1 MSKLSCVLGGSQP
14 FSSTSTNLLG
24 TRSGSYKTCLAAGK
38 TSGQVFPRA
47 RAGVQ
52 LWSLSPVPQA
62 GKALPCL
69 SHAVLQSGADY
80 GFLVSQNTKLL
91 SALEDLRHRCS
102 SLAEENS
109 LLRRS
114 CFPQTEEKVKHL
126 KRKNAEL
133 AVIAKRLEE
142 RARKLQEAN
151 LKVVTA
157 PVPLKGSSLEL
168 CKKAFACQRAK
179 DLTEQASA
187 LLAKDKQIEALQQE
201 CRELQAKLTAGKELS
216 RGMSNVSSSSIFVKT
231 GFHNQILYIC
241 MDMQDDPR
249 CLNVIEFDRLLRESQ
264 REVLRLQRQIALK
277 NFKECLRSSKTS
289 SGDTLPGAAAHMG
302 APVPTLNT
310 CVKGSPLPKE
320 AGLGDPALGG
330 EAHRKETEYVS
341 DVVCTRCGSHPPQ
354 TGAVLVSKM
363 SSSSARSHR
372 ARGTLL
378 AAHCSTGMLSHG
390 RGSVP
395 IIFPGTGLL
404 CCTFQPMKPGNP
416 HLLKTRIFG
425 VYVSSDTGSQGAGP
439 VSRRAALRSG
449 ARPGVFPAPAARPG
463 PARPPLGGRS
473 GTARQIRA
481 ASGRR
486 LPAGGPRSRQVEPG
500 VQLLGP
506 ASEGHENFPPKNA
519 VTDQESSQQI
529 QQLEFEL
536 KKKRKKC
543 ENLEHEVR
551 KKHKRCKELE
561 IQLQEV
567 QSENA
572 RLAEENLQLNEKA
585 GWAGQVKSENADL
598 KLQVVLV
605 TKERDSVIQ
614 TNQGLQTKLENL
626 EQVLKHMRNV
636 AERRQQLEVEHKEA
650 LLVLQ
655 EKQEEVRRLQQAQA
669 EAKREHE
676 GAVQLLEA
684 RIKDLEDQC
693 RSQTEQF
700 SLLSEELKQFRLQTG
715 KIDLLTSTLVT
726 SELPL
731 ALCSSTP
738 QPCWEKESTVPGL
751 LTHQSTKK
759 VQNGETESELSQR
772 VPDAT
777 VGSPAAATS
786 SQKQAK
792 KVESQSN
799 SSKSESMQNSPKS
812 CPTPEVDTAS
822 EVEELDVDSISL
834 MPEPGSQGPAKI
846 QVFLA
851 RYSYNPF
858 DGPNENPEAEL
869 PLTAGEYIYIYG
881 DMDEDGF
888 FEGELM
894 DGRRGLVPSNF
905 VERVSDDDLM
915 TFLPS
920 ELNDLTH
927 SSYQEKSFVSASTSS
942 GDKSDFSIEESSI
955 SPLASRAEGDQEEPV
970 SHTAVPYPRKL
981 TLIKQLARSI
991 VVGWEPPLLP
1001 AGCPDIQSYNIYVDE
1016 ELRQNVK
1023 SGFQTKAVI
1032 EKLDLKT
1039 KAYRVSVQTVTEQ
1052 GRSDKLR
1059 CTFFV
1064 GQDFCV
1070 APSMPKVRSV
1080 TATSAEVMW
1089 LPCNSNYNHAVYL
1102 NGEECDIT
1110 KPGVY
1115 WYTFRNLQPSTQY
1128 VAKLEARPLKTPWEE
1143 VPEGQEQNSAVIYFT
1158 TPLAGTPDAPL
1169 DVQVEAGPSPGILVI
1184 SWLPV
1189 TIDAEGSS
1197 NGVRVTGYAVY
1208 ADGQKAIEV
1217 TSPTAGSVLVDLSQ
1231 LQMFQVCREVSVR
1244 TMSLYGESVDSVPAQ
1259 ISSVL
1264 LRASHL
1270 SSPLDSAVS
1279 TTFTSRLPHG
1289 EPRGSLPARSPPTH
1303 QSAALLLR
1311 QKVPT
1316 ASSDAKLT
1324 DLSSSHDSSA
1334 QSLPEKASSPPHL
1347 SSPGASLVQEGTS
1360 PQGSDAAQDMKCLTV
1375 PPQQADSTV
1384 LPGED
1389 AEPVPPKEAELQGLG
1404 EGTEVQM
1411 EQHVTKAPEVESLS
1425 NSSLKIPMDTCHACS
1440 VEESSKSPSSEGEK
1454 EANEKHLSPEPL
1466 PSSSQAEGTEGTF
1479 RDANTGSSCQEFL
1492 RVSSGKEVMKE
1503 MSRVKREQ
1511 EEKMSEMGRRQLTL
1525 FAEHNRSSDLSDIL
1539 EEEEED
1545 ELSSEALEEKK
1556 WDQRAPCY
1564 RENGEKMDLCDTD
1577 SDEEILERILELPLQ
1592 MNHSKKLFSIPEVTE
1607 DEDEDEDV
1615 KCVTEEKVDSQDS
1628 LETLTFHSGATEKP
1642 LNIKEP
1648 FRKADGSNTSTDL
1661 SAQTLWKEHG
1671 VKESRGDADHVNPA
1685 FVQLAWSQKKTNWN
1699 QENDLMSGPGASPAW
1714 SKRKGNNYREK
1725 IRSRPEMGRKR
1736 QNNLMEHCSRLL
1748 GNCSQMGGGLY
1759 RAPSLREE
1767 LNIVSSAGG
1776 KEEFDMYSRARQ
1788 GTLQK
1793 KHVKAMVSGFAEPT
1807 VRARHCSSQ
1816 RNLEIDIEYDS
1827 EDDQDSTCASPP
1839 ESRLWPERS
1848 QSRQGDWSDCSSQSE
1863 VAHIDGRRDL
1873 TRLEMMEEQ
1882 SMEWAGSPSWHLQS
1896 FCREKEALRC
1906 ESSSEEQGWELDC
1919 KSPGWRRRLEHP
1931 LKGIHSTSLH
1941 KRTSGSKDPRGQE
1954 LPGTAR
1960 QPPSRRGNRS
1970 IRRSQMQ
1977 KPFLSS
1983 PDPPRSTTSETS
1995 VKDDGIRI
2003 FVALFDYDPVSMSP
2017 NPDAA
2022 EEELP
2027 FKEGQ
2032 ILKVSGDKDADG
2044 FYRGECAGREGYI
2057 PCNMV
2062 SEVQVENNEIK
2073 KQLLKQGFLPGNTPL
2088 ESIGNGT
2095 FSPPPRRQTVPPPK
2109 PRRSKKGLDKQEEYK
2124 SHPGQKHKDFEA
2136 ELLTPRS
2143 MVAVFDYNPK
2153 ESSPNADVEAE
2164 LTFSAGDV
2172 ITVFG
2177 SMDDDGFYYGELNQQ
2192 RGLVPSNFLEAVT
2205 SDGGMVEEPHSK
2217 DKETFPLSAES
2228 QLNLHGSV
2236 DQSDSSPTPPPP
2248 PPSCLV
2254 MGEQCPEQASL
2265 AVLKCSDVP
2274 GQSKKKRGF
2283 FFKGKK
2289 LFKKL
2294 GTSKKN

>member
-1 MSKLSCVLGGSQP
+1 
-14 FSSTSTNLLG
+14 
-24 TRSGSYKTCLAAGK
+24 
-38 TSGQVFPRA
+38 
-47 RAGVQ
+47 
-52 LWSLSPVPQA
+52 
-62 GKALPCL
+62 
-69 SHAVLQSGADY
+69 
-80 GFLVSQNTKLL
+80 
-91 SALEDLRHRCS
+91 
-102 SLAEENS
+102 
-109 LLRRS
+109 RRS

-142 RARKLQEAN
+142 RAQKLQEAN

-168 CKKAFACQRAK
+168 CKKAFARQRAK

-201 CRELQAKLTAGKELS
+201 CRELQAKLIAGK
-216 RGMSNVSSSSIFVKT
+216 
-231 GFHNQILYIC
+231 
-241 MDMQDDPR
+241 DDPH

-277 NFKECLRSSKTS
+277 NFKECLRSSKIS
-289 SGDTLPGAAAHMG
+289 SGSTLPSTAASTAARLG
-302 APVPTLNT
+302 LPVPTLNT
-310 CVKGSPLPKE
+310 CIKGSPLVKK
-320 AGLGDPALGG
+320 ACLGDPVIGE
-330 EAHRKETEYVS
+330 EAHRE
-341 DVVCTRCGSHPPQ
+341 
-354 TGAVLVSKM
+354 
-363 SSSSARSHR
+363 
-372 ARGTLL
+372 
-378 AAHCSTGMLSHG
+378 
-390 RGSVP
+390 
-395 IIFPGTGLL
+395 
-404 CCTFQPMKPGNP
+404 
-416 HLLKTRIFG
+416 
-425 VYVSSDTGSQGAGP
+425 
-439 VSRRAALRSG
+439 
-449 ARPGVFPAPAARPG
+449 
-463 PARPPLGGRS
+463 
-473 GTARQIRA
+473 
-481 ASGRR
+481 
-486 LPAGGPRSRQVEPG
+486 
-500 VQLLGP
+500 
-506 ASEGHENFPPKNA
+506 
-519 VTDQESSQQI
+519 
-529 QQLEFEL
+529 EFEL

-572 RLAEENLQLNEKA
+572 RLAEENLQLNKKA
-585 GWAGQVKSENADL
+585 GWAGQVESENADL
-598 KLQVVLV
+598 RLQVVLV

-684 RIKDLEDQC
+684 RVKDLEDQC

-700 SLLSEELKQFRLQTG
+700 SLLSQELKQFRLQTG

-738 QPCWEKESTVPGL
+738 QPHWEKGNSWKCLRTNELES
-751 LTHQSTKK
+751 
-759 VQNGETESELSQR
+759 SQR
-772 VPDAT
+772 APDAA
-777 VGSPAAATS
+777 VGSPVAATG

-822 EVEELDVDSISL
+822 EMEELDVDSISL
-834 MPEPGSQGPAKI
+834 MPEPGSQGPAKL

-851 RYSYNPF
+851 RYRLNGRCSSNRFPVF
-858 DGPNENPEAEL
+858 CL
-869 PLTAGEYIYIYG
+869 
-881 DMDEDGF
+881 
-888 FEGELM
+888 GELM

-920 ELNDLTH
+920 ELNDLTY

-1039 KAYRVSVQTVTEQ
+1039 KAYRVSVQSVTEQ
-1052 GRSDKLR
+1052 GSSDKLR

-1070 APSMPKVRSV
+1070 APTMLKVRSI

-1143 VPEGQEQNSAVIYFT
+1143 VPEGQEQNSAVIHFT

-1169 DVQVEAGPSPGILVI
+1169 DVQVEGGPSPGILII

-1264 LRASHL
+1264 LQASHH
-1270 SSPLDSAVS
+1270 SSASDSAVS
-1279 TTFTSRLPHG
+1279 TTFTSRLPRG
-1289 EPRGSLPARSPPTH
+1289 ERRGTLPGRSPPMH
-1303 QSAALLLR
+1303 QTAALLLR

-1316 ASSDAKLT
+1316 DSSDAKLT
-1324 DLSSSHDSSA
+1324 DLSSSHDGSA
-1334 QSLPEKASSPPHL
+1334 RSLPEKASSSLHL
-1347 SSPGASLVQEGTS
+1347 SSPSTSLVQVLSTS
-1360 PQGSDAAQDMKCLTV
+1360 RQGSDAARDKKCLTV
-1375 PPQQADSTV
+1375 PPQKAGSTV
-1384 LPGED
+1384 LPGEGM
-1389 AEPVPPKEAELQGLG
+1389 EPVPSKEAELQGLG
-1404 EGTEVQM
+1404 KGTEV
-1411 EQHVTKAPEVESLS
+1411 K
-1425 NSSLKIPMDTCHACS
+1425 
-1440 VEESSKSPSSEGEK
+1440 
-1454 EANEKHLSPEPL
+1454 
-1466 PSSSQAEGTEGTF
+1466 
-1479 RDANTGSSCQEFL
+1479 
-1492 RVSSGKEVMKE
+1492 
-1503 MSRVKREQ
+1503 Q

-1556 WDQRAPCY
+1556 WDQRESCY
-1564 RENGEKMDLCDTD
+1564 QENGEKVDLCDTD

-1592 MNHSKKLFSIPEVTE
+1592 KNHSKKLFSIPEVTE
-1607 DEDEDEDV
+1607 DEDEDEDE
-1615 KCVTEEKVDSQDS
+1615 KCIMEEKADLQDS
-1628 LETLTFHSGATEKP
+1628 LETLTYHSGGTEKP

-1648 FRKADGSNTSTDL
+1648 FLRADGSKTSTDL
-1661 SAQTLWKEHG
+1661 SAQTLQEEHG
-1671 VKESRGDADHVNPA
+1671 K
-1685 FVQLAWSQKKTNWN
+1685 
-1699 QENDLMSGPGASPAW
+1699 
-1714 SKRKGNNYREK
+1714 KGNNYQEK

-1736 QNNLMEHCSRLL
+1736 QNDLTEHCSRLL

-1767 LNIVSSAGG
+1767 LNVVTSAGG
-1776 KEEFDMYSRARQ
+1776 KEGFDMYSHARQ
-1788 GTLQK
+1788 GALRK
-1793 KHVKAMVSGFAEPT
+1793 NHMKAVVSGFAEPAVMAT
-1807 VRARHCSSQ
+1807 HCSSP
-1816 RNLEIDIEYDS
+1816 RSLEIDIEYDS
-1827 EDDQDSTCASPP
+1827 EDDQDSTCASSP

-1848 QSRQGDWSDCSSQSE
+1848 QSCQGDWSDCSSQSE
-1863 VAHIDGRRDL
+1863 VAHADGRKDL
-1873 TRLEMMEEQ
+1873 TRLEMMEEHGQ
-1882 SMEWAGSPSWHLQS
+1882 GGERWAAGEREAVGNGS
-1896 FCREKEALRC
+1896 REASRQYLSC
-1906 ESSSEEQGWELDC
+1906 EGQGNGADILWCVPCLC
-1919 KSPGWRRRLEHP
+1919 TG
-1931 LKGIHSTSLH
+1931 
-1941 KRTSGSKDPRGQE
+1941 
-1954 LPGTAR
+1954 
-1960 QPPSRRGNRS
+1960 
-1970 IRRSQMQ
+1970 
-1977 KPFLSS
+1977 
-1983 PDPPRSTTSETS
+1983 PPRSTASETS
-1995 VKDDGIRI
+1995 VKDDGIRV

-2032 ILKVSGDKDADG
+2032 ILKVCGDKDADG

-2073 KQLLKQGFLPGNTPL
+2073 KQLLKQGFLPADTPM
-2088 ESIGNGT
+2088 ESVG
-2095 FSPPPRRQTVPPPK
+2095 
-2109 PRRSKKGLDKQEEYK
+2109 
-2124 SHPGQKHKDFEA
+2124 
-2136 ELLTPRS
+2136 
-2143 MVAVFDYNPK
+2143 
-2153 ESSPNADVEAE
+2153 
-2164 LTFSAGDV
+2164 
-2172 ITVFG
+2172 
-2177 SMDDDGFYYGELNQQ
+2177 
-2192 RGLVPSNFLEAVT
+2192 
-2205 SDGGMVEEPHSK
+2205 
-2217 DKETFPLSAES
+2217 
-2228 QLNLHGSV
+2228 
-2236 DQSDSSPTPPPP
+2236 
-2248 PPSCLV
+2248 
-2254 MGEQCPEQASL
+2254 
-2265 AVLKCSDVP
+2265 
-2274 GQSKKKRGF
+2274 
-2283 FFKGKK
+2283 
-2289 LFKKL
+2289 
-2294 GTSKKN
+2294 

>member
-1 MSKLSCVLGGSQP
+1 
-14 FSSTSTNLLG
+14 
-24 TRSGSYKTCLAAGK
+24 
-38 TSGQVFPRA
+38 
-47 RAGVQ
+47 
-52 LWSLSPVPQA
+52 
-62 GKALPCL
+62 
-69 SHAVLQSGADY
+69 
-80 GFLVSQNTKLL
+80 NTKLL

-157 PVPLKGSSLEL
+157 PMPLKGSSLEL
-168 CKKAFACQRAK
+168 CKKAFARQRAK

-201 CRELQAKLTAGKELS
+201 CRELQAKLIAGK
-216 RGMSNVSSSSIFVKT
+216 
-231 GFHNQILYIC
+231 
-241 MDMQDDPR
+241 DDPR

-277 NFKECLRSSKTS
+277 NFKECLRSSKIS
-289 SGDTLPGAAAHMG
+289 SGGALPSAAARLG
-302 APVPTLNT
+302 PPGPTLNT
-310 CVKGSPLPKE
+310 CIKGSPLPKE
-320 AGLGDPALGG
+320 ACLGDPALGG
-330 EAHRKETEYVS
+330 EA
-341 DVVCTRCGSHPPQ
+341 
-354 TGAVLVSKM
+354 
-363 SSSSARSHR
+363 
-372 ARGTLL
+372 
-378 AAHCSTGMLSHG
+378 
-390 RGSVP
+390 
-395 IIFPGTGLL
+395 
-404 CCTFQPMKPGNP
+404 
-416 HLLKTRIFG
+416 
-425 VYVSSDTGSQGAGP
+425 
-439 VSRRAALRSG
+439 RRE
-449 ARPGVFPAPAARPG
+449 V
-463 PARPPLGGRS
+463 
-473 GTARQIRA
+473 RQ
-481 ASGRR
+481 
-486 LPAGGPRSRQVEPG
+486 
-500 VQLLGP
+500 
-506 ASEGHENFPPKNA
+506 
-519 VTDQESSQQI
+519 
-529 QQLEFEL
+529 EFEL

-572 RLAEENLQLNEKA
+572 RLAEENFQLNEKA
-585 GWAGQVKSENADL
+585 GWAGQVESENADL

-605 TKERDSVIQ
+605 TRERDSVIQ

-684 RIKDLEDQC
+684 RVKDLEEQC

-700 SLLSEELKQFRLQTG
+700 SLLSQELKQFRLQTG

-738 QPCWEKESTVPGL
+738 QPHWEKGNCWRCLQTD
-751 LTHQSTKK
+751 
-759 VQNGETESELSQR
+759 ELASSQR
-772 VPDAT
+772 APDAT
-777 VGSPAAATS
+777 VGSPVAATS
-786 SQKQAK
+786 FQKQAK

-822 EVEELDVDSISL
+822 EMEELDVDSISL
-834 MPEPGSQGPAKI
+834 MPEPGSQGPAKL

-1001 AGCPDIQSYNIYVDE
+1001 TGCPDIQSYNIYVDE

-1039 KAYRVSVQTVTEQ
+1039 KAYRVSVQSVTEQ
-1052 GRSDKLR
+1052 GSSDKLR
-1059 CTFFV
+1059 CTFLV

-1070 APSMPKVRSV
+1070 APTMLKVRSV
-1080 TATSAEVMW
+1080 TATSAEVTW

-1102 NGEECDIT
+1102 NGEERDMT

-1115 WYTFRNLQPSTQY
+1115 WYTFSNLQPSTQY

-1143 VPEGQEQNSAVIYFT
+1143 VPEGQEQNSAVIHFT

-1264 LRASHL
+1264 LRASHH
-1270 SSPLDSAVS
+1270 SSPSDSAGF
-1279 TTFTSRLPHG
+1279 TTFTSRLPRG
-1289 EPRGSLPARSPPTH
+1289 EPRGSLPARSPPTR
-1303 QSAALLLR
+1303 QTAALLLR

-1316 ASSDAKLT
+1316 ESSDAKLT
-1324 DLSSSHDSSA
+1324 DLSSSHDGSA
-1334 QSLPEKASSPPHL
+1334 RSLPEETSSPPHL
-1347 SSPGASLVQEGTS
+1347 CSPSASLVQVLGTS
-1360 PQGSDAAQDMKCLTV
+1360 PQGLDATRDKKCLTV
-1375 PPQQADSTV
+1375 SPQQAGSTV
-1384 LPGED
+1384 LPGESM
-1389 AEPVPPKEAELQGLG
+1389 EPIPSRGAELQGLG
-1404 EGTEVQM
+1404 EATEAQ
-1411 EQHVTKAPEVESLS
+1411 
-1425 NSSLKIPMDTCHACS
+1425 
-1440 VEESSKSPSSEGEK
+1440 
-1454 EANEKHLSPEPL
+1454 
-1466 PSSSQAEGTEGTF
+1466 
-1479 RDANTGSSCQEFL
+1479 
-1492 RVSSGKEVMKE
+1492 
-1503 MSRVKREQ
+1503 Q

-1556 WDQRAPCY
+1556 WDQGEPCY
-1564 RENGEKMDLCDTD
+1564 RENGEKVTCSRIMDLCDTD

-1592 MNHSKKLFSIPEVTE
+1592 KNHSKKLFSIPEVTE
-1607 DEDEDEDV
+1607 DEDEDEDE
-1615 KCVTEEKVDSQDS
+1615 KCVMEEKADAQES
-1628 LETLTFHSGATEKP
+1628 LEMLTCHSGRTEKP
-1642 LNIKEP
+1642 PNMKEP
-1648 FRKADGSNTSTDL
+1648 FLKAGGSNTAMDL
-1661 SAQTLWKEHG
+1661 STG
-1671 VKESRGDADHVNPA
+1671 S
-1685 FVQLAWSQKKTNWN
+1685 KK
-1699 QENDLMSGPGASPAW
+1699 
-1714 SKRKGNNYREK
+1714 KGNNHREK
-1725 IRSRPEMGRKR
+1725 IRSRPELGRKR
-1736 QNNLMEHCSRLL
+1736 QNDLTEHCSRLL

-1776 KEEFDMYSRARQ
+1776 KEGFDMYSRARQ
-1788 GTLQK
+1788 GSLRK
-1793 KHVKAMVSGFAEPT
+1793 NHRKAAVSGFAEPAVMAT
-1807 VRARHCSSQ
+1807 HCSSP
-1816 RNLEIDIEYDS
+1816 RSLEIDIEYDS

-1839 ESRLWPERS
+1839 ESRLWPEKS
-1848 QSRQGDWSDCSSQSE
+1848 QSCQGDWSDCSSQSE
-1863 VAHIDGRRDL
+1863 VALVGDRRDL
-1873 TRLEMMEEQ
+1873 TKLEMVEEQ
-1882 SMEWAGSPSWHLQS
+1882 GMEWAESPNRRLRF

-1931 LKGIHSTSLH
+1931 SKGI
-1941 KRTSGSKDPRGQE
+1941 R
-1954 LPGTAR
+1954 
-1960 QPPSRRGNRS
+1960 
-1970 IRRSQMQ
+1970 
-1977 KPFLSS
+1977 
-1983 PDPPRSTTSETS
+1983 PPRSTASETS

-2032 ILKVSGDKDADG
+2032 ILKVCGDKDADG

-2062 SEVQVENNEIK
+2062 SEVQVENSEIK
-2073 KQLLKQGFLPGNTPL
+2073 KQLLKQGFLPADTPM
-2088 ESIGNGT
+2088 ESIG
-2095 FSPPPRRQTVPPPK
+2095 
-2109 PRRSKKGLDKQEEYK
+2109 
-2124 SHPGQKHKDFEA
+2124 
-2136 ELLTPRS
+2136 
-2143 MVAVFDYNPK
+2143 
-2153 ESSPNADVEAE
+2153 
-2164 LTFSAGDV
+2164 
-2172 ITVFG
+2172 
-2177 SMDDDGFYYGELNQQ
+2177 
-2192 RGLVPSNFLEAVT
+2192 
-2205 SDGGMVEEPHSK
+2205 
-2217 DKETFPLSAES
+2217 
-2228 QLNLHGSV
+2228 
-2236 DQSDSSPTPPPP
+2236 
-2248 PPSCLV
+2248 
-2254 MGEQCPEQASL
+2254 
-2265 AVLKCSDVP
+2265 
-2274 GQSKKKRGF
+2274 
-2283 FFKGKK
+2283 
-2289 LFKKL
+2289 
-2294 GTSKKN
+2294 

>member
-1 MSKLSCVLGGSQP
+1 MQEPERGLPSADP
-14 FSSTSTNLLG
+14 AAFAWPDLG
-24 TRSGSYKTCLAAGK
+24 TRNVPGGDGDRASCQLGPGPGEAGAA
-38 TSGQVFPRA
+38 QPREA
-47 RAGVQ
+47 APGPLHRPPPDPQRVRSAPELIRPLRAMDGRGGERADG
-52 LWSLSPVPQA
+52 PP
-62 GKALPCL
+62 
-69 SHAVLQSGADY
+69 QSGADY

-91 SALEDLRHRCS
+91 SALEDLRQRCS

-168 CKKAFACQRAK
+168 CKKAFARQRAK

-201 CRELQAKLTAGKELS
+201 CRELQAKLFAGK
-216 RGMSNVSSSSIFVKT
+216 
-231 GFHNQILYIC
+231 
-241 MDMQDDPR
+241 DDPR

-277 NFKECLRSSKTS
+277 NFKECLRSPKISL
-289 SGDTLPGAAAHMG
+289 GGALPSAAARLG
-302 APVPTLNT
+302 TPAPTLNT
-310 CVKGSPLPKE
+310 CVKGSPPPNE
-320 AGLGDPALGG
+320 ARSGEPALAG
-330 EAHRKETEYVS
+330 EACKE
-341 DVVCTRCGSHPPQ
+341 
-354 TGAVLVSKM
+354 
-363 SSSSARSHR
+363 
-372 ARGTLL
+372 
-378 AAHCSTGMLSHG
+378 
-390 RGSVP
+390 
-395 IIFPGTGLL
+395 
-404 CCTFQPMKPGNP
+404 
-416 HLLKTRIFG
+416 
-425 VYVSSDTGSQGAGP
+425 
-439 VSRRAALRSG
+439 
-449 ARPGVFPAPAARPG
+449 
-463 PARPPLGGRS
+463 
-473 GTARQIRA
+473 
-481 ASGRR
+481 
-486 LPAGGPRSRQVEPG
+486 VEPG
-500 VQLLGP
+500 VQPLGP

-519 VTDQESSQQI
+519 VRDHKSSQQI

-585 GWAGQVKSENADL
+585 EWAGQVESENADL

-676 GAVQLLEA
+676 GAVQLLESTLDCMQA
-684 RIKDLEDQC
+684 RVKDLEDQC

-700 SLLSEELKQFRLQTG
+700 SLLSQELKEFRLQTG

-738 QPCWEKESTVPGL
+738 QPHWEKESTLPGL
-751 LTHQSTKK
+751 LTHQSAKK
-759 VQNGETESELSQR
+759 VQNEEADEFESSQR
-772 VPDAT
+772 APDAT
-777 VGSPAAATS
+777 VGSPVAATS
-786 SQKQAK
+786 SQRQAK

-812 CPTPEVDTAS
+812 SPTPEVDTAS
-822 EVEELDVDSISL
+822 EMEELDVDSISL
-834 MPEPGSQGPAKI
+834 MPEPGSQGPAKL

-888 FEGELM
+888 FE
-894 DGRRGLVPSNF
+894 
-905 VERVSDDDLM
+905 
-915 TFLPS
+915 
-920 ELNDLTH
+920 
-927 SSYQEKSFVSASTSS
+927 
-942 GDKSDFSIEESSI
+942 
-955 SPLASRAEGDQEEPV
+955 
-970 SHTAVPYPRKL
+970 
-981 TLIKQLARSI
+981 
-991 VVGWEPPLLP
+991 
-1001 AGCPDIQSYNIYVDE
+1001 
-1016 ELRQNVK
+1016 
-1023 SGFQTKAVI
+1023 
-1032 EKLDLKT
+1032 
-1039 KAYRVSVQTVTEQ
+1039 
-1052 GRSDKLR
+1052 
-1059 CTFFV
+1059 
-1064 GQDFCV
+1064 
-1070 APSMPKVRSV
+1070 
-1080 TATSAEVMW
+1080 
-1089 LPCNSNYNHAVYL
+1089 
-1102 NGEECDIT
+1102 
-1110 KPGVY
+1110 
-1115 WYTFRNLQPSTQY
+1115 
-1128 VAKLEARPLKTPWEE
+1128 
-1143 VPEGQEQNSAVIYFT
+1143 
-1158 TPLAGTPDAPL
+1158 GTPDAPL

-1264 LRASHL
+1264 LRASHH
-1270 SSPLDSAVS
+1270 SSPSDSAVS
-1279 TTFTSRLPHG
+1279 TTFTSRLPRG
-1289 EPRGSLPARSPPTH
+1289 EPRGALPARSPPTR
-1303 QSAALLLR
+1303 QTAALLHR
-1311 QKVPT
+1311 QKVP
-1316 ASSDAKLT
+1316 ADSSDAKLT
-1324 DLSSSHDSSA
+1324 DHSSSHDSSVR
-1334 QSLPEKASSPPHL
+1334 SLPEEASSPPHL
-1347 SSPGASLVQEGTS
+1347 SSPSASLVQVLDAS
-1360 PQGSDAAQDMKCLTV
+1360 PQGSDTAQDKKCLTV
-1375 PPQQADSTV
+1375 PPQQAGRTV
-1384 LPGED
+1384 LPCEGT
-1389 AEPVPPKEAELQGLG
+1389 EPVASREAESQGLG
-1404 EGTEVQM
+1404 EGMEVQA
-1411 EQHVTKAPEVESLS
+1411 EQSVTKASELESPS
-1425 NSSLKIPMDTCHACS
+1425 NSSLKIRMETCHACS
-1440 VEESSKSPSSEGEK
+1440 VEESPKGLGAETEIK
-1454 EANEKHLSPEPL
+1454 EKHLSPEPL
-1466 PSSSQAEGTEGTF
+1466 PSPSQAEGTDGTF
-1479 RDANTGSSCQEFL
+1479 RDASMSGSSCQEISRL
-1492 RVSSGKEVMKE
+1492 SLGKEVIKE

-1511 EEKMSEMGRRQLTL
+1511 EEKISEMGRRQLTL
-1525 FAEHNRSSDLSDIL
+1525 FAEHSRSSDLSDIL

-1556 WDQRAPCY
+1556 WDQREPCY

-1592 MNHSKKLFSIPEVTE
+1592 KNHSKKLFSIPEVTE
-1607 DEDEDEDV
+1607 DEDEDEDE
-1615 KCVTEEKVDSQDS
+1615 KCVMEEKANPQDS
-1628 LETLTFHSGATEKP
+1628 LETLTHHSGRTEKV
-1642 LNIKEP
+1642 LSVKEP
-1648 FRKADGSNTSTDL
+1648 FLNADGSNTSTDL
-1661 SAQTLWKEHG
+1661 SAQTPQEEHDI
-1671 VKESRGDADHVNPA
+1671 KESRGDAAHANPA
-1685 FVQLAWSQKKTNWN
+1685 FVQLVWSQKKANWN
-1699 QENDLMSGPGASPAW
+1699 WGYQENDPKSGTGASPAW
-1714 SKRKGNNYREK
+1714 SKKGNNYREK
-1725 IRSRPEMGRKR
+1725 IRSRPEMGRRR
-1736 QNNLMEHCSRLL
+1736 QNDLTEHCSRLL

-1776 KEEFDMYSRARQ
+1776 KEGFDMYSRARQ
-1788 GTLQK
+1788 ATLRK
-1793 KHVKAMVSGFAEPT
+1793 NHMKAVVSGFAEPAVT
-1807 VRARHCSSQ
+1807 ATHCSSP
-1816 RNLEIDIEYDS
+1816 RSLEIDIEYDS
-1827 EDDQDSTCASPP
+1827 EDDQDSVCASPP

-1848 QSRQGDWSDCSSQSE
+1848 QSCQGDWSDCSSQSE
-1863 VAHIDGRRDL
+1863 VAHTDGRRDL

-1882 SMEWAGSPSWHLQS
+1882 GMEWAGSPSRHLRF
-1896 FCREKEALRC
+1896 FCQENEALRC

-1931 LKGIHSTSLH
+1931 SKGIRSTSLH
-1941 KRTSGSKDPRGQE
+1941 KRASGNKDPRGQE
-1954 LPGTAR
+1954 LPGTATW
-1960 QPPSRRGNRS
+1960 QAPSRRGNKS
-1970 IRRSQMQ
+1970 VRRSQMQ
-1977 KPFLSS
+1977 KPLLSS
-1983 PDPPRSTTSETS
+1983 PGPARSTASETS

-2032 ILKVSGDKDADG
+2032 ILKVCGDKDADG

-2073 KQLLKQGFLPGNTPL
+2073 KQLLKQGFLPADTPM

-2109 PRRSKKGLDKQEEYK
+2109 PRRSKKAGLDKQETYK
-2124 SHPGQKHKDFEA
+2124 SHPEQKHQDLEA

-2205 SDGGMVEEPHSK
+2205 SDGGMVKELHSK
-2217 DKETFPLSAES
+2217 DKEAFLLSAES
-2228 QLNLHGSV
+2228 QLNPDGWV
-2236 DQSDSSPTPPPP
+2236 DQSDSSPIPPTL

-2289 LFKKL
+2289 LFRKL
-2294 GTSKKN
+2294 GSSKKN

>member
-1 MSKLSCVLGGSQP
+1 
-14 FSSTSTNLLG
+14 
-24 TRSGSYKTCLAAGK
+24 
-38 TSGQVFPRA
+38 
-47 RAGVQ
+47 
-52 LWSLSPVPQA
+52 
-62 GKALPCL
+62 
-69 SHAVLQSGADY
+69 QSGADY

-168 CKKAFACQRAK
+168 CKKAFARQRAK

-201 CRELQAKLTAGKELS
+201 CRELQAKLLAGK
-216 RGMSNVSSSSIFVKT
+216 
-231 GFHNQILYIC
+231 
-241 MDMQDDPR
+241 DDPH

-277 NFKECLRSSKTS
+277 NFKECLRSSKMS
-289 SGDTLPGAAAHMG
+289 SGSA
-302 APVPTLNT
+302 VPSTAT
-310 CVKGSPLPKE
+310 PLW
-320 AGLGDPALGG
+320 
-330 EAHRKETEYVS
+330 
-341 DVVCTRCGSHPPQ
+341 
-354 TGAVLVSKM
+354 
-363 SSSSARSHR
+363 
-372 ARGTLL
+372 
-378 AAHCSTGMLSHG
+378 
-390 RGSVP
+390 
-395 IIFPGTGLL
+395 
-404 CCTFQPMKPGNP
+404 
-416 HLLKTRIFG
+416 HLFC
-425 VYVSSDTGSQGAGP
+425 
-439 VSRRAALRSG
+439 
-449 ARPGVFPAPAARPG
+449 F
-463 PARPPLGGRS
+463 
-473 GTARQIRA
+473 
-481 ASGRR
+481 
-486 LPAGGPRSRQVEPG
+486 QVEPG
-500 VQLLGP
+500 VQPLGP

-519 VTDQESSQQI
+519 VINKDSSKKI
-529 QQLEFEL
+529 QQLEVEL

-585 GWAGQVKSENADL
+585 GWAGQVESENADL

-669 EAKREHE
+669 EARREHE
-676 GAVQLLEA
+676 GAVQLLQGFVPHLVLSWQA
-684 RIKDLEDQC
+684 RVKDLEDQC

-700 SLLSEELKQFRLQTG
+700 SLLSQELQQFRLQTG

-738 QPCWEKESTVPGL
+738 QPRWEKGSDEL
-751 LTHQSTKK
+751 
-759 VQNGETESELSQR
+759 ELSQQG
-772 VPDAT
+772 PDT
-777 VGSPAAATS
+777 TMGSPAAPTS
-786 SQKQAK
+786 AQKQSK
-792 KVESQSN
+792 KGESLSS

-822 EVEELDVDSISL
+822 EMEELDVDSISL
-834 MPEPGSQGPAKI
+834 MPEPGSQGPAKL

-915 TFLPS
+915 TFLPP

-927 SSYQEKSFVSASTSS
+927 SSYQEKSLVSASTSS
-942 GDKSDFSIEESSI
+942 GDKSEFSIEESSI
-955 SPLASRAEGDQEEPV
+955 SPLASRTEGDQEEPV

-1001 AGCPDIQSYNIYVDE
+1001 SGCPDIQSYNIYVDE

-1023 SGFQTKAVI
+1023 SGLQTKAVI
-1032 EKLDLKT
+1032 EKLDLHSR
-1039 KAYRVSVQTVTEQ
+1039 AYRVSVQTVTEH
-1052 GRSDKLR
+1052 GSSDKLR

-1064 GQDFCV
+1064 GQDFGM
-1070 APSMPKVRSV
+1070 APTMLKVRSV
-1080 TATSAEVMW
+1080 TATSAEVTW
-1089 LPCNSNYNHAVYL
+1089 LPCNSNYSHGVYL
-1102 NGEECDIT
+1102 NGQECDVT

-1128 VAKLEARPLKTPWEE
+1128 VAKLEARPMKTPWEE
-1143 VPEGQEQNSAVIYFT
+1143 VPEGQEQDSAVIHFT

-1208 ADGQKAIEV
+1208 ADGQKVIEV

-1244 TMSLYGESVDSVPAQ
+1244 TMSQYGESVDSVPAQ

-1264 LRASHL
+1264 LQSCHCT
-1270 SSPLDSAVS
+1270 SPVC
-1279 TTFTSRLPHG
+1279 TTVPSRV
-1289 EPRGSLPARSPPTH
+1289 PRGSLE
-1303 QSAALLLR
+1303 Q
-1311 QKVPT
+1311 Q
-1316 ASSDAKLT
+1316 
-1324 DLSSSHDSSA
+1324 DS
-1334 QSLPEKASSPPHL
+1334 L
-1347 SSPGASLVQEGTS
+1347 LVQKHSEI
-1360 PQGSDAAQDMKCLTV
+1360 PPFYFTV
-1375 PPQQADSTV
+1375 WFVS
-1384 LPGED
+1384 
-1389 AEPVPPKEAELQGLG
+1389 
-1404 EGTEVQM
+1404 QM
-1411 EQHVTKAPEVESLS
+1411 EQSGTKASVLESPSDRGVKLQTES
-1425 NSSLKIPMDTCHACS
+1425 CHVCS
-1440 VEESSKSPSSEGEK
+1440 VEEAPKGPSADMER
-1454 EANEKHLSPEPL
+1454 EAEEKHLSPEP
-1466 PSSSQAEGTEGTF
+1466 PSSPSQAEGTQDTF
-1479 RDANTGSSCQEFL
+1479 QDGNMGGSSCQEFL
-1492 RVSSGKEVMKE
+1492 RLSPGKEVMKE

-1511 EEKMSEMGRRQLTL
+1511 EEKQSETGRRQSTL
-1525 FAEHNRSSDLSDIL
+1525 FTEHNRSSDLSDIL

-1556 WDQRAPCY
+1556 WDQRELCSQ
-1564 RENGEKMDLCDTD
+1564 ENGEKMDLCDTD

-1592 MNHSKKLFSIPEVTE
+1592 KSHSKKLFSIPEVTE
-1607 DEDEDEDV
+1607 DEDEDEDED
-1615 KCVTEEKVDSQDS
+1615 KKDVTEEKTNPQDS
-1628 LETLTFHSGATEKP
+1628 LETQTYLAGRTEKAP
-1642 LNIKEP
+1642 SSKEP
-1648 FRKADGSNTSTDL
+1648 FLKEDRNNTCMDVSSL
-1661 SAQTLWKEHG
+1661 APQEHG
-1671 VKESRGDADHVNPA
+1671 AKESRVDTDHANPA
-1685 FVQLAWSQKKTNWN
+1685 FGQLAWSQKKANWSLGY
-1699 QENDLMSGPGASPAW
+1699 QENDPKSGSGTSPSW
-1714 SKRKGNNYREK
+1714 NKKKGSNYREK
-1725 IRSRPEMGRKR
+1725 MRSRPEIGRKR
-1736 QNNLMEHCSRLL
+1736 QSDLTEHCSRLL
-1748 GNCSQMGGGLY
+1748 GSCSQMGSGLY

-1767 LNIVSSAGG
+1767 LNVVSSASG
-1776 KEEFDMYSRARQ
+1776 KEGLDLYSRARQ
-1788 GTLQK
+1788 GTLRK
-1793 KHVKAMVSGFAEPT
+1793 KAPRTVGAGGPEPAVMAT
-1807 VRARHCSSQ
+1807 HCPGPRS
-1816 RNLEIDIEYDS
+1816 LEIDIEYDS
-1827 EDDQDSTCASPP
+1827 EDDQDSTCPSSP

-1848 QSRQGDWSDCSSQSE
+1848 QSCQGDWSDGSSHQ
-1863 VAHIDGRRDL
+1863 
-1873 TRLEMMEEQ
+1873 
-1882 SMEWAGSPSWHLQS
+1882 
-1896 FCREKEALRC
+1896 
-1906 ESSSEEQGWELDC
+1906 
-1919 KSPGWRRRLEHP
+1919 
-1931 LKGIHSTSLH
+1931 
-1941 KRTSGSKDPRGQE
+1941 KDSRGPE
-1954 LPGTAR
+1954 PPGTATW
-1960 QPPSRRGNRS
+1960 QAPSRRRSKS

-1977 KPFLSS
+1977 KPLLSS
-1983 PDPPRSTTSETS
+1983 PGEREWVERWASGERKAPGRLGQGQGADVLSAVSPPCTGPPRSSAPES
-1995 VKDDGIRI
+1995 SAKDDGIRI

-2032 ILKVSGDKDADG
+2032 ILKVCGDKDADG

-2062 SEVQVENNEIK
+2062 SEVPVESSELK
-2073 KQLLKQGFLPGNTPL
+2073 QQLLKQGFLPADT
-2088 ESIGNGT
+2088 ESPGNGT

-2109 PRRSKKGLDKQEEYK
+2109 PRRSKKGLIFYFC
-2124 SHPGQKHKDFEA
+2124 PAGQKHKDIEA
-2136 ELLTPRS
+2136 ELLTPRR
-2143 MVAVFDYNPK
+2143 MVAAFDYNPK
-2153 ESSPNADVEAE
+2153 ESSPNTDVEAE

-2177 SMDDDGFYYGELNQQ
+2177 SMDDDGFYY
-2192 RGLVPSNFLEAVT
+2192 
-2205 SDGGMVEEPHSK
+2205 
-2217 DKETFPLSAES
+2217 
-2228 QLNLHGSV
+2228 
-2236 DQSDSSPTPPPP
+2236 
-2248 PPSCLV
+2248 
-2254 MGEQCPEQASL
+2254 
-2265 AVLKCSDVP
+2265 
-2274 GQSKKKRGF
+2274 
-2283 FFKGKK
+2283 
-2289 LFKKL
+2289 
-2294 GTSKKN
+2294 

>member
-1 MSKLSCVLGGSQP
+1 MDGLGRDWTDRP
-14 FSSTSTNLLG
+14 
-24 TRSGSYKTCLAAGK
+24 
-38 TSGQVFPRA
+38 P
-47 RAGVQ
+47 
-52 LWSLSPVPQA
+52 
-62 GKALPCL
+62 
-69 SHAVLQSGADY
+69 QSGADY

-157 PVPLKGSSLEL
+157 PVPLKGTSLEL
-168 CKKAFACQRAK
+168 CKKAFARQRAK

-201 CRELQAKLTAGKELS
+201 CRELQAKLIAGK
-216 RGMSNVSSSSIFVKT
+216 
-231 GFHNQILYIC
+231 
-241 MDMQDDPR
+241 DDPH

-277 NFKECLRSSKTS
+277 NFKECLRSSKIS
-289 SGDTLPGAAAHMG
+289 SGGASPSAAARLG
-302 APVPTLNT
+302 PPVPTLDT
-310 CVKGSPLPKE
+310 GAKGSPLLK
-320 AGLGDPALGG
+320 AACLGDPALGG
-330 EAHRKETEYVS
+330 EAHRE
-341 DVVCTRCGSHPPQ
+341 
-354 TGAVLVSKM
+354 
-363 SSSSARSHR
+363 
-372 ARGTLL
+372 
-378 AAHCSTGMLSHG
+378 
-390 RGSVP
+390 
-395 IIFPGTGLL
+395 
-404 CCTFQPMKPGNP
+404 
-416 HLLKTRIFG
+416 
-425 VYVSSDTGSQGAGP
+425 
-439 VSRRAALRSG
+439 
-449 ARPGVFPAPAARPG
+449 
-463 PARPPLGGRS
+463 
-473 GTARQIRA
+473 
-481 ASGRR
+481 
-486 LPAGGPRSRQVEPG
+486 VEPG
-500 VQLLGP
+500 VQPLGP

-519 VTDQESSQQI
+519 VTDQDSSQQI

-572 RLAEENLQLNEKA
+572 RLAEENLQLNERA
-585 GWAGQVKSENADL
+585 GWAGQVESENADL

-650 LLVLQ
+650 LIVLQ

-676 GAVQLLEA
+676 GAVQLLESTLDCMQA
-684 RIKDLEDQC
+684 RVKDLEDQC

-700 SLLSEELKQFRLQTG
+700 SLLSQELKQFRLQTG

-731 ALCSSTP
+731 ALCNSTP
-738 QPCWEKESTVPGL
+738 QPHWEKESTVPGL
-751 LTHQSTKK
+751 PTHQGTKK
-759 VQNGETESELSQR
+759 PHNEETEELESSQQA
-772 VPDAT
+772 PDAT
-777 VGSPAAATS
+777 VGSPVAATT

-822 EVEELDVDSISL
+822 EMEELDVDSISV
-834 MPEPGSQGPAKI
+834 MPEPGSQGPAKL

-981 TLIKQLARSI
+981 SLIKQLARSI

-1052 GRSDKLR
+1052 GSSDKLR

-1070 APSMPKVRSV
+1070 APTMLKVRSI

-1115 WYTFRNLQPSTQY
+1115 WYTFHNLQPSTQY

-1143 VPEGQEQNSAVIYFT
+1143 VPEGQEQNSAVIHFT

-1169 DVQVEAGPSPGILVI
+1169 DVQVEVGPSPGILVI

-1264 LRASHL
+1264 LRASCH
-1270 SSPLDSAVS
+1270 SSPSGSAVS
-1279 TTFTSRLPHG
+1279 TTFTSRLPRG
-1289 EPRGSLPARSPPTH
+1289 EARGSLPARSPATH
-1303 QSAALLLR
+1303 QTAAFLLR

-1316 ASSDAKLT
+1316 DSSDAKLT
-1324 DLSSSHDSSA
+1324 ELSTSPDGSVR
-1334 QSLPEKASSPPHL
+1334 SLPDKASSPPHH
-1347 SSPGASLVQEGTS
+1347 SSPSASSVQVLGTS
-1360 PQGSDAAQDMKCLTV
+1360 PQGSDAAQDKKCPTV
-1375 PPQQADSTV
+1375 PPQPADSTV
-1384 LPGED
+1384 LPIEGT
-1389 AEPVPPKEAELQGLG
+1389 EPVPSGEAELQGLG
-1404 EGTEVQM
+1404 KGTGVQM
-1411 EQHVTKAPEVESLS
+1411 EQSVSKTPELESPS
-1425 NSSLKIPMDTCHACS
+1425 NSSVKICVETCHACS
-1440 VEESSKSPSSEGEK
+1440 MEESPKGPTAEREK
-1454 EANEKHLSPEPL
+1454 EAKEKDLSPEPL
-1466 PSSSQAEGTEGTF
+1466 PSLSQAEGTEGTLQ
-1479 RDANTGSSCQEFL
+1479 DASVGGSSCQEFL
-1492 RVSSGKEVMKE
+1492 RLSPGKEVMKE

-1556 WDQRAPCY
+1556 WDQREPSY
-1564 RENGEKMDLCDTD
+1564 RENGEKA
-1577 SDEEILERILELPLQ
+1577 
-1592 MNHSKKLFSIPEVTE
+1592 
-1607 DEDEDEDV
+1607 
-1615 KCVTEEKVDSQDS
+1615 
-1628 LETLTFHSGATEKP
+1628 SG
-1642 LNIKEP
+1642 N
-1648 FRKADGSNTSTDL
+1648 
-1661 SAQTLWKEHG
+1661 
-1671 VKESRGDADHVNPA
+1671 
-1685 FVQLAWSQKKTNWN
+1685 
-1699 QENDLMSGPGASPAW
+1699 
-1714 SKRKGNNYREK
+1714 
-1725 IRSRPEMGRKR
+1725 
-1736 QNNLMEHCSRLL
+1736 
-1748 GNCSQMGGGLY
+1748 
-1759 RAPSLREE
+1759 
-1767 LNIVSSAGG
+1767 
-1776 KEEFDMYSRARQ
+1776 
-1788 GTLQK
+1788 
-1793 KHVKAMVSGFAEPT
+1793 
-1807 VRARHCSSQ
+1807 
-1816 RNLEIDIEYDS
+1816 
-1827 EDDQDSTCASPP
+1827 
-1839 ESRLWPERS
+1839 
-1848 QSRQGDWSDCSSQSE
+1848 
-1863 VAHIDGRRDL
+1863 
-1873 TRLEMMEEQ
+1873 
-1882 SMEWAGSPSWHLQS
+1882 
-1896 FCREKEALRC
+1896 
-1906 ESSSEEQGWELDC
+1906 
-1919 KSPGWRRRLEHP
+1919 
-1931 LKGIHSTSLH
+1931 
-1941 KRTSGSKDPRGQE
+1941 KDPRRPE
-1954 LPGTAR
+1954 LPGTAAW
-1960 QPPSRRGNRS
+1960 QAPSGRANKS
-1970 IRRSQMQ
+1970 VRRSQMQ
-1977 KPFLSS
+1977 KPLLSS
-1983 PDPPRSTTSETS
+1983 PGPPRSTASETS

-2032 ILKVSGDKDADG
+2032 ILKICGDKDADG

-2062 SEVQVENNEIK
+2062 SEVQVENNEMK
-2073 KQLLKQGFLPGNTPL
+2073 KQLLKQGFLPAGTPM
-2088 ESIGNGT
+2088 ESVGNGT

-2109 PRRSKKGLDKQEEYK
+2109 PRRSKKAGLYKQEKYT
-2124 SHPGQKHKDFEA
+2124 SHSGQKNKDSEA
-2136 ELLTPRS
+2136 ELIPRS

-2153 ESSPNADVEAE
+2153 ESSPNADAEAE
-2164 LTFSAGDV
+2164 LTFSAGDI

-2205 SDGGMVEEPHSK
+2205 SDGGMVKELHSK
-2217 DKETFPLSAES
+2217 DKEAFPPSAES
-2228 QLNLHGSV
+2228 QLNPDGSV
-2236 DQSDSSPTPPPP
+2236 DQSDSSPTPPTL

-2294 GTSKKN
+2294 GSSKKN

>member
-1 MSKLSCVLGGSQP
+1 MGP
-14 FSSTSTNLLG
+14 M
-24 TRSGSYKTCLAAGK
+24 
-38 TSGQVFPRA
+38 
-47 RAGVQ
+47 
-52 LWSLSPVPQA
+52 
-62 GKALPCL
+62 
-69 SHAVLQSGADY
+69 LQDLSGADY
-80 GFLVSQNTKLL
+80 GFLVSQNTQLL

-168 CKKAFACQRAK
+168 CKKAFARQRAK

-201 CRELQAKLTAGKELS
+201 CRELQAKLFAGK
-216 RGMSNVSSSSIFVKT
+216 
-231 GFHNQILYIC
+231 
-241 MDMQDDPR
+241 DDPH
-249 CLNVIEFDRLLRESQ
+249 CVNIIEFDRLLRESQ

-277 NFKECLRSSKTS
+277 NFKECLRSSQAS
-289 SGDTLPGAAAHMG
+289 SGGALPSAATCLG
-302 APVPTLNT
+302 LPVPMLNT
-310 CVKGSPLPKE
+310 CSKGSPLPKE
-320 AGLGDPALGG
+320 AHLGDPALRGG
-330 EAHRKETEYVS
+330 
-341 DVVCTRCGSHPPQ
+341 
-354 TGAVLVSKM
+354 
-363 SSSSARSHR
+363 
-372 ARGTLL
+372 
-378 AAHCSTGMLSHG
+378 
-390 RGSVP
+390 
-395 IIFPGTGLL
+395 
-404 CCTFQPMKPGNP
+404 
-416 HLLKTRIFG
+416 
-425 VYVSSDTGSQGAGP
+425 
-439 VSRRAALRSG
+439 
-449 ARPGVFPAPAARPG
+449 APREV
-463 PARPPLGGRS
+463 
-473 GTARQIRA
+473 
-481 ASGRR
+481 
-486 LPAGGPRSRQVEPG
+486 RQVEPG
-500 VQLLGP
+500 VQPLGP
-506 ASEGHENFPPKNA
+506 ASEGHENFPPRNA
-519 VTDQESSQQI
+519 IADQESSQQI

-585 GWAGQVKSENADL
+585 GWAGQVEAENADL

-614 TNQGLQTKLENL
+614 TNQGLQSKLENL

-684 RIKDLEDQC
+684 RVKDLEEQC

-700 SLLSEELKQFRLQTG
+700 SLLSQELKQFRLQTG

-738 QPCWEKESTVPGL
+738 QPHFEKESTVPGV

-759 VQNGETESELSQR
+759 VHNEETDELESAQQA
-772 VPDAT
+772 PDTT
-777 VGSPAAATS
+777 VGSPVAAAS
-786 SQKQAK
+786 SQRQAK

-822 EVEELDVDSISL
+822 EMEELDVDSISL
-834 MPEPGSQGPAKI
+834 MPEPGSQGPAKL

-881 DMDEDGF
+881 EMDEDGF

-905 VERVSDDDLM
+905 VERVSDDDLV

-927 SSYQEKSFVSASTSS
+927 SSYREKSFVSASTSS
-942 GDKSDFSIEESSI
+942 GDKSDFSVEESSI
-955 SPLASRAEGDQEEPV
+955 SPLTSRAEGDQEEPV

-1052 GRSDKLR
+1052 GSSDKLR

-1064 GQDFCV
+1064 GQDFCM
-1070 APSMPKVRSV
+1070 APTMLKVRSI
-1080 TATSAEVMW
+1080 TATSAELTW

-1115 WYTFRNLQPSTQY
+1115 WYTFRSLQPSTQY
-1128 VAKLEARPLKTPWEE
+1128 VAKLEARPLKAPWEE
-1143 VPEGQEQNSAVIYFT
+1143 VPQGQEQNSAVIHFT

-1197 NGVRVTGYAVY
+1197 NGVRVMGYAVY
-1208 ADGQKAIEV
+1208 ADGQKVIEV

-1231 LQMFQVCREVSVR
+1231 LQVFQVCREVSVR

-1259 ISSVL
+1259 ISPVL
-1264 LRASHL
+1264 LRASHH
-1270 SSPLDSAVS
+1270 SSPSDFAVS
-1279 TTFTSRLPHG
+1279 ATFTSRLPRG
-1289 EPRGSLPARSPPTH
+1289 EPRGSLPSHSPHTH
-1303 QSAALLLR
+1303 HMAALLLR
-1311 QKVPT
+1311 QNIPSDT
-1316 ASSDAKLT
+1316 SDAKLT
-1324 DLSSSHDSSA
+1324 AVSSSPEGSA
-1334 QSLPEKASSPPHL
+1334 PSLPEKASLPPHL
-1347 SSPGASLVQEGTS
+1347 SSPSASLVQVLGTS
-1360 PQGSDAAQDMKCLTV
+1360 PQESDAARDEKRLTE
-1375 PPQQADSTV
+1375 PPQQAGSTV
-1384 LPGED
+1384 LPDEGTKL
-1389 AEPVPPKEAELQGLG
+1389 VPSREAELQGLG
-1404 EGTEVQM
+1404 EGTDVQV
-1411 EQHVTKAPEVESLS
+1411 EQSVVKAPELESPS
-1425 NSSLKIPMDTCHACS
+1425 ISSLKIHMETCHACS
-1440 VEESSKSPSSEGEK
+1440 VEESPEGASAERGK
-1454 EANEKHLSPEPL
+1454 ETKEKHLSPEPL
-1466 PSSSQAEGTEGTF
+1466 PSPSQAEGTEGTF
-1479 RDANTGSSCQEFL
+1479 QGDISTGGSSCQEFL
-1492 RVSSGKEVMKE
+1492 RLSPGKEVMKE
-1503 MSRVKREQ
+1503 TSRVEREQ
-1511 EEKMSEMGRRQLTL
+1511 EEKLSEIGRRPLTL

-1556 WDQRAPCY
+1556 WDQGETCCG
-1564 RENGEKMDLCDTD
+1564 ENGEK
-1577 SDEEILERILELPLQ
+1577 
-1592 MNHSKKLFSIPEVTE
+1592 V
-1607 DEDEDEDV
+1607 
-1615 KCVTEEKVDSQDS
+1615 
-1628 LETLTFHSGATEKP
+1628 A
-1642 LNIKEP
+1642 
-1648 FRKADGSNTSTDL
+1648 SN
-1661 SAQTLWKEHG
+1661 
-1671 VKESRGDADHVNPA
+1671 
-1685 FVQLAWSQKKTNWN
+1685 
-1699 QENDLMSGPGASPAW
+1699 
-1714 SKRKGNNYREK
+1714 
-1725 IRSRPEMGRKR
+1725 
-1736 QNNLMEHCSRLL
+1736 
-1748 GNCSQMGGGLY
+1748 
-1759 RAPSLREE
+1759 
-1767 LNIVSSAGG
+1767 
-1776 KEEFDMYSRARQ
+1776 
-1788 GTLQK
+1788 
-1793 KHVKAMVSGFAEPT
+1793 
-1807 VRARHCSSQ
+1807 
-1816 RNLEIDIEYDS
+1816 
-1827 EDDQDSTCASPP
+1827 
-1839 ESRLWPERS
+1839 
-1848 QSRQGDWSDCSSQSE
+1848 
-1863 VAHIDGRRDL
+1863 
-1873 TRLEMMEEQ
+1873 
-1882 SMEWAGSPSWHLQS
+1882 
-1896 FCREKEALRC
+1896 
-1906 ESSSEEQGWELDC
+1906 
-1919 KSPGWRRRLEHP
+1919 
-1931 LKGIHSTSLH
+1931 
-1941 KRTSGSKDPRGQE
+1941 KDPRGQE
-1954 LPGTAR
+1954 LPGTAW
-1960 QPPSRRGNRS
+1960 QAPSRRGSKS

-1977 KPFLSS
+1977 KPVLFSAG
-1983 PDPPRSTTSETS
+1983 PPRSPAAETS

-2032 ILKVSGDKDADG
+2032 ILKVCGDKDADG

-2062 SEVQVENNEIK
+2062 SEVQMENNEIK
-2073 KQLLKQGFLPGNTPL
+2073 KQLLKQGFLPADTPM
-2088 ESIGNGT
+2088 ESI
-2095 FSPPPRRQTVPPPK
+2095 
-2109 PRRSKKGLDKQEEYK
+2109 GLDKQEKYK
-2124 SHPGQKHKDFEA
+2124 SHAGQKHEDCEA
-2136 ELLTPRS
+2136 ELLTPRC

-2164 LTFSAGDV
+2164 LTFSAGDI

-2177 SMDDDGFYYGELNQQ
+2177 PMDDDGFYYGELNQQ
-2192 RGLVPSNFLEAVT
+2192 RGLVPSNFLEAVP
-2205 SDGGMVEEPHSK
+2205 SDGVVAEELHSK
-2217 DKETFPLSAES
+2217 DGEAFPLSAES
-2228 QLNLHGSV
+2228 QLNPDGSLE
-2236 DQSDSSPTPPPP
+2236 QSDSSSTPPTPPP
-2248 PPSCLV
+2248 SCFG

-2265 AVLKCSDVP
+2265 AVLKYSHVP
-2274 GQSKKKRGF
+2274 AQNKKKRGF
-2283 FFKGKK
+2283 FLRGKE

-2294 GTSKKN
+2294 GSSKKN

>member
-1 MSKLSCVLGGSQP
+1 MQEPERGVPGAEPAQA
-14 FSSTSTNLLG
+14 
-24 TRSGSYKTCLAAGK
+24 AAGDAVPAASACPAPA
-38 TSGQVFPRA
+38 TRGGAGGDSDRA
-47 RAGVQ
+47 SCQ
-52 LWSLSPVPQA
+52 LSPGPGGAGAPQPQEESPGTLCGPPPDPQWVRSA
-62 GKALPCL
+62 PELVRPLRAMDGLGCDRTDRFP
-69 SHAVLQSGADY
+69 QSGTDY

-168 CKKAFACQRAK
+168 CKKAFARQRAK

-201 CRELQAKLTAGKELS
+201 CRELQAKLIAGK
-216 RGMSNVSSSSIFVKT
+216 
-231 GFHNQILYIC
+231 
-241 MDMQDDPR
+241 DDPR

-277 NFKECLRSSKTS
+277 NFKECLRSSKIS
-289 SGDTLPGAAAHMG
+289 SGGALPSTAARLG
-302 APVPTLNT
+302 PSVPTLNT
-310 CVKGSPLPKE
+310 CIKGSPLPKE
-320 AGLGDPALGG
+320 NHLGDPALGG
-330 EAHRKETEYVS
+330 EA
-341 DVVCTRCGSHPPQ
+341 
-354 TGAVLVSKM
+354 
-363 SSSSARSHR
+363 
-372 ARGTLL
+372 
-378 AAHCSTGMLSHG
+378 
-390 RGSVP
+390 
-395 IIFPGTGLL
+395 
-404 CCTFQPMKPGNP
+404 
-416 HLLKTRIFG
+416 
-425 VYVSSDTGSQGAGP
+425 
-439 VSRRAALRSG
+439 RRE
-449 ARPGVFPAPAARPG
+449 
-463 PARPPLGGRS
+463 
-473 GTARQIRA
+473 
-481 ASGRR
+481 
-486 LPAGGPRSRQVEPG
+486 VEPG
-500 VQLLGP
+500 VQPLGP

-519 VTDQESSQQI
+519 ITDQESSQQI

-585 GWAGQVKSENADL
+585 GWAGQVESENADL

-684 RIKDLEDQC
+684 RVKDLEDQC

-700 SLLSEELKQFRLQTG
+700 SLLSQELKQFRLQTG

-738 QPCWEKESTVPGL
+738 QPHWEKESTVPGL
-751 LTHQSTKK
+751 LAHQSAKK
-759 VQNGETESELSQR
+759 VHNEETDELESSQR
-772 VPDAT
+772 APDAT
-777 VGSPAAATS
+777 VGSPVAATS

-822 EVEELDVDSISL
+822 EMEELDVDSISL
-834 MPEPGSQGPAKI
+834 MPEPGSQGPAKL

-1039 KAYRVSVQTVTEQ
+1039 KAYRVSVQAVTEQ
-1052 GRSDKLR
+1052 GSSDKLR

-1064 GQDFCV
+1064 GQDLCV
-1070 APSMPKVRSV
+1070 APTMLKVRSV
-1080 TATSAEVMW
+1080 TATSAEITW

-1115 WYTFRNLQPSTQY
+1115 WYAFRNLQPSTQY
-1128 VAKLEARPLKTPWEE
+1128 VAKLEARPLRTPWEE
-1143 VPEGQEQNSAVIYFT
+1143 VPEGQEQNSAVIHFT

-1264 LRASHL
+1264 LRAPHH
-1270 SSPLDSAVS
+1270 SSPSDSAVS
-1279 TTFTSRLPHG
+1279 TTFTSRLSRG

-1303 QSAALLLR
+1303 QTAALLLR

-1316 ASSDAKLT
+1316 DSSDAKLT
-1324 DLSSSHDSSA
+1324 DLSSSHDGSVR
-1334 QSLPEKASSPPHL
+1334 SLPEKAASPPHL
-1347 SSPGASLVQEGTS
+1347 SSPSASLVQVSGTS
-1360 PQGSDAAQDMKCLTV
+1360 PQGSDAARDKKCLTV
-1375 PPQQADSTV
+1375 PPQQAGSAV
-1384 LPGED
+1384 LPGEGT
-1389 AEPVPPKEAELQGLG
+1389 EPVPSREAELEGLG
-1404 EGTEVQM
+1404 EGMEVQM
-1411 EQHVTKAPEVESLS
+1411 EQSVTKAPELESPS
-1425 NSSLKIPMDTCHACS
+1425 NSSLKIWMETCHTCS
-1440 VEESSKSPSSEGEK
+1440 VEESPKGPSAETEK
-1454 EANEKHLSPEPL
+1454 EAEEKRLSPEPL
-1466 PSSSQAEGTEGTF
+1466 SSPSQAEGTEGTF
-1479 RDANTGSSCQEFL
+1479 RDASAGGSSCQEFL
-1492 RVSSGKEVMKE
+1492 RLSPGKEVMKE

-1545 ELSSEALEEKK
+1545 ELSSEGLEEKK
-1556 WDQRAPCY
+1556 WDQREPCS

-1592 MNHSKKLFSIPEVTE
+1592 KNHSKKLFSIPEVTE
-1607 DEDEDEDV
+1607 DEDEDEDE
-1615 KCVTEEKVDSQDS
+1615 KCVMEEKADPQDS
-1628 LETLTFHSGATEKP
+1628 LEKLTYHSGRTEKP

-1648 FRKADGSNTSTDL
+1648 FLKADGSNTSTDL
-1661 SAQTLWKEHG
+1661 SSRTPWEEHR
-1671 VKESRGDADHVNPA
+1671 VKESRGDADRANPA
-1685 FVQLAWSQKKTNWN
+1685 FVQPAWSQKKANWN
-1699 QENDLMSGPGASPAW
+1699 WGYQENDLKSGTGASPTW
-1714 SKRKGNNYREK
+1714 SKKKGNNYREK

-1736 QNNLMEHCSRLL
+1736 QNDLTEHCSRLL
-1748 GNCSQMGGGLY
+1748 GNCSQMGSGLY

-1776 KEEFDMYSRARQ
+1776 KEGFDVYSRARQ
-1788 GTLQK
+1788 GTLRK
-1793 KHVKAMVSGFAEPT
+1793 NHTKAVVSGFAEPAVMAT
-1807 VRARHCSSQ
+1807 RCSSP
-1816 RNLEIDIEYDS
+1816 RSLEIDIEYDS

-1839 ESRLWPERS
+1839 ESRLWPEGS
-1848 QSRQGDWSDCSSQSE
+1848 QSCQGAWSDCSSQSE
-1863 VAHIDGRRDL
+1863 VAHTDGRRDL

-1882 SMEWAGSPSWHLQS
+1882 GMEWAGSPSRHLRF
-1896 FCREKEALRC
+1896 FCQEKEALRC

-1931 LKGIHSTSLH
+1931 SKGIRSTSLH
-1941 KRTSGSKDPRGQE
+1941 KRASGNKDPRGQE
-1954 LPGTAR
+1954 LPGAAAW
-1960 QPPSRRGNRS
+1960 QAPSRRGNKS
-1970 IRRSQMQ
+1970 VRRSQMQ
-1977 KPFLSS
+1977 KPLLSS
-1983 PDPPRSTTSETS
+1983 PGPPRSTASETS

-2032 ILKVSGDKDADG
+2032 ILKVWGDKDADG

-2073 KQLLKQGFLPGNTPL
+2073 KQLLKQGFLPADTPM

-2109 PRRSKKGLDKQEEYK
+2109 PRRSKKGLDKQEKYK
-2124 SHPGQKHKDFEA
+2124 SHPGQKHQDFEA

-2153 ESSPNADVEAE
+2153 ESSPNADAEAE
-2164 LTFSAGDV
+2164 LTFSAGDI

-2205 SDGGMVEEPHSK
+2205 SDEGTVEELHSK
-2217 DKETFPLSAES
+2217 DKEAFPLSAES
-2228 QLNLHGSV
+2228 QLNPDGSV
-2236 DQSDSSPTPPPP
+2236 DQSDSSPTP
-2248 PPSCLV
+2248 SCLV
-2254 MGEQCPEQASL
+2254 MGEPCPEQASL
-2265 AVLKCSDVP
+2265 AVLNCSDGP

-2294 GTSKKN
+2294 GSSKKN

>member
-1 MSKLSCVLGGSQP
+1 
-14 FSSTSTNLLG
+14 
-24 TRSGSYKTCLAAGK
+24 
-38 TSGQVFPRA
+38 
-47 RAGVQ
+47 
-52 LWSLSPVPQA
+52 
-62 GKALPCL
+62 
-69 SHAVLQSGADY
+69 
-80 GFLVSQNTKLL
+80 
-91 SALEDLRHRCS
+91 
-102 SLAEENS
+102 
-109 LLRRS
+109 
-114 CFPQTEEKVKHL
+114 
-126 KRKNAEL
+126 
-133 AVIAKRLEE
+133 
-142 RARKLQEAN
+142 
-151 LKVVTA
+151 
-157 PVPLKGSSLEL
+157 
-168 CKKAFACQRAK
+168 
-179 DLTEQASA
+179 
-187 LLAKDKQIEALQQE
+187 
-201 CRELQAKLTAGKELS
+201 
-216 RGMSNVSSSSIFVKT
+216 
-231 GFHNQILYIC
+231 
-241 MDMQDDPR
+241 
-249 CLNVIEFDRLLRESQ
+249 
-264 REVLRLQRQIALK
+264 
-277 NFKECLRSSKTS
+277 
-289 SGDTLPGAAAHMG
+289 
-302 APVPTLNT
+302 
-310 CVKGSPLPKE
+310 
-320 AGLGDPALGG
+320 
-330 EAHRKETEYVS
+330 
-341 DVVCTRCGSHPPQ
+341 
-354 TGAVLVSKM
+354 
-363 SSSSARSHR
+363 
-372 ARGTLL
+372 
-378 AAHCSTGMLSHG
+378 
-390 RGSVP
+390 
-395 IIFPGTGLL
+395 
-404 CCTFQPMKPGNP
+404 
-416 HLLKTRIFG
+416 
-425 VYVSSDTGSQGAGP
+425 
-439 VSRRAALRSG
+439 
-449 ARPGVFPAPAARPG
+449 
-463 PARPPLGGRS
+463 
-473 GTARQIRA
+473 
-481 ASGRR
+481 
-486 LPAGGPRSRQVEPG
+486 
-500 VQLLGP
+500 
-506 ASEGHENFPPKNA
+506 
-519 VTDQESSQQI
+519 
-529 QQLEFEL
+529 
-536 KKKRKKC
+536 
-543 ENLEHEVR
+543 
-551 KKHKRCKELE
+551 
-561 IQLQEV
+561 
-567 QSENA
+567 
-572 RLAEENLQLNEKA
+572 
-585 GWAGQVKSENADL
+585 
-598 KLQVVLV
+598 
-605 TKERDSVIQ
+605 
-614 TNQGLQTKLENL
+614 
-626 EQVLKHMRNV
+626 MRNV

-684 RIKDLEDQC
+684 RVKDLEDQC

-700 SLLSEELKQFRLQTG
+700 SLLSQELKQFRLQTG

-738 QPCWEKESTVPGL
+738 QPHWEKESTVPGL
-751 LTHQSTKK
+751 LAHQSAKK
-759 VQNGETESELSQR
+759 VHNEETDELESSQQA
-772 VPDAT
+772 PDAT
-777 VGSPAAATS
+777 VGSSVAPVS

-822 EVEELDVDSISL
+822 EMEELDVDSISL
-834 MPEPGSQGPAKI
+834 MPEPGSQGPAKL

-942 GDKSDFSIEESSI
+942 GDKSDFSIEEGSI

-991 VVGWEPPLLP
+991 VVGWEAPLLP

-1039 KAYRVSVQTVTEQ
+1039 KAYRVSVQSVTEQ
-1052 GRSDKLR
+1052 GSSDKLR

-1070 APSMPKVRSV
+1070 APAMLKVRSV

-1143 VPEGQEQNSAVIYFT
+1143 VPAGQEQNSAVIHFT

-1169 DVQVEAGPSPGILVI
+1169 DVQVEVGPSPGILVI

-1264 LRASHL
+1264 LRASQR
-1270 SSPLDSAVS
+1270 SSPSASAV
-1279 TTFTSRLPHG
+1279 TFISRLPRG
-1289 EPRGSLPARSPPTH
+1289 ELRGFLPAHSPPMH
-1303 QSAALLLR
+1303 QTAAHLLQ

-1316 ASSDAKLT
+1316 DSSDAKLT

-1334 QSLPEKASSPPHL
+1334 RSLPEKASSLLHL
-1347 SSPGASLVQEGTS
+1347 SSPSASLVQVLGTS
-1360 PQGSDAAQDMKCLTV
+1360 PQGLDTAQDKKCLTV
-1375 PPQQADSTV
+1375 PTQQAGSTV
-1384 LPGED
+1384 LPGEGT
-1389 AEPVPPKEAELQGLG
+1389 EPVPSGEVELQGLG
-1404 EGTEVQM
+1404 KGLEVQV
-1411 EQHVTKAPEVESLS
+1411 EPPVTKAPELGSPS
-1425 NSSLKIPMDTCHACS
+1425 NSSLKKCMESCHSCS
-1440 VEESSKSPSSEGEK
+1440 VEESPRDPNAEREK
-1454 EANEKHLSPEPL
+1454 EAKEKHLNTEPL
-1466 PSSSQAEGTEGTF
+1466 PSPSQAEGTEGTS
-1479 RDANTGSSCQEFL
+1479 RDTSRGGSSCQEFL
-1492 RVSSGKEVMKE
+1492 RLSTGKEVMKE

-1511 EEKMSEMGRRQLTL
+1511 EEKVSDMGRRQLML

-1556 WDQRAPCY
+1556 WDQRDTCY

-1592 MNHSKKLFSIPEVTE
+1592 KNHSKKLFSIPEVTE
-1607 DEDEDEDV
+1607 DEEEEEDE
-1615 KCVTEEKVDSQDS
+1615 KCVTEEKANPQDS
-1628 LETLTFHSGATEKP
+1628 LETLTYHSGRTEKP
-1642 LNIKEP
+1642 LHINEP
-1648 FRKADGSNTSTDL
+1648 FLKADGSNISMDL
-1661 SAQTLWKEHG
+1661 SAQTPQEEHG
-1671 VKESRGDADHVNPA
+1671 VKDSRGDADHANPA
-1685 FVQLAWSQKKTNWN
+1685 FVQLAWSQKKANWSWGY
-1699 QENDLMSGPGASPAW
+1699 QENDPKSGTGASPAW
-1714 SKRKGNNYREK
+1714 SKKKGNNYREK
-1725 IRSRPEMGRKR
+1725 IRSQPEMGRKK
-1736 QNNLMEHCSRLL
+1736 QNDLTEHCSRLL

-1767 LNIVSSAGG
+1767 LNIVSSASG
-1776 KEEFDMYSRARQ
+1776 KEGFDMYSRARQ
-1788 GTLQK
+1788 GTLRK
-1793 KHVKAMVSGFAEPT
+1793 KHRKGIASGFAEPAVMT
-1807 VRARHCSSQ
+1807 THCSSS
-1816 RNLEIDIEYDS
+1816 RSLEIDIEYDS

-1848 QSRQGDWSDCSSQSE
+1848 QSCQGDWSDCSSQSE
-1863 VAHIDGRRDL
+1863 VAHMDGRRGL
-1873 TRLEMMEEQ
+1873 TRLEMVEEQ
-1882 SMEWAGSPSWHLQS
+1882 GVEWAGSPSRRLRF

-1931 LKGIHSTSLH
+1931 SKGIHSTSLH
-1941 KRTSGSKDPRGQE
+1941 KRASGNKDPRGQE
-1954 LPGTAR
+1954 LPGAAAW
-1960 QPPSRRGNRS
+1960 QAPSRRGNKS

-1977 KPFLSS
+1977 LSS
-1983 PDPPRSTTSETS
+1983 PGPPRSAASEIS
-1995 VKDDGIRI
+1995 IKDDGIRI

-2032 ILKVSGDKDADG
+2032 ILKVCGDKDADG

-2073 KQLLKQGFLPGNTPL
+2073 KQLLKQGFLPADTPM

-2095 FSPPPRRQTVPPPK
+2095 FSSPPRRQTVPPPK
-2109 PRRSKKGLDKQEEYK
+2109 PRRSKKGLDKQEKYK
-2124 SHPGQKHKDFEA
+2124 SHP
-2136 ELLTPRS
+2136 
-2143 MVAVFDYNPK
+2143 
-2153 ESSPNADVEAE
+2153 
-2164 LTFSAGDV
+2164 
-2172 ITVFG
+2172 
-2177 SMDDDGFYYGELNQQ
+2177 
-2192 RGLVPSNFLEAVT
+2192 
-2205 SDGGMVEEPHSK
+2205 
-2217 DKETFPLSAES
+2217 
-2228 QLNLHGSV
+2228 
-2236 DQSDSSPTPPPP
+2236 
-2248 PPSCLV
+2248 
-2254 MGEQCPEQASL
+2254 
-2265 AVLKCSDVP
+2265 
-2274 GQSKKKRGF
+2274 
-2283 FFKGKK
+2283 
-2289 LFKKL
+2289 
-2294 GTSKKN
+2294 

>member
-1 MSKLSCVLGGSQP
+1 MDPEPPQTGHAVPVASASPDVALLTDTREGAGGGGDSAPRVAPGRERDDAPRPPEDSPSPDPQLVRP
-14 FSSTSTNLLG
+14 
-24 TRSGSYKTCLAAGK
+24 
-38 TSGQVFPRA
+38 PRA
-47 RAGVQ
+47 MEGLGRERPDG
-52 LWSLSPVPQA
+52 PP
-62 GKALPCL
+62 
-69 SHAVLQSGADY
+69 QSGADY
-80 GFLVSQNTKLL
+80 SFLVSQNMKLL

-102 SLAEENS
+102 SLTEENS

-114 CFPQTEEKVKHL
+114 CFPETEEKVKHL

-168 CKKAFACQRAK
+168 CKKAFARQRAK

-201 CRELQAKLTAGKELS
+201 CRELQAKLIAGK
-216 RGMSNVSSSSIFVKT
+216 G
-231 GFHNQILYIC
+231 
-241 MDMQDDPR
+241 DPR
-249 CLNVIEFDRLLRESQ
+249 CLNVVEFDRLLRESQ
-264 REVLRLQRQIALK
+264 KEVLRLQRQIALK
-277 NFKECLRSSKTS
+277 NFKECLRPSKGS
-289 SGDTLPGAAAHMG
+289 SGGSLPSAASCPGPA
-302 APVPTLNT
+302 LNA
-310 CVKGSPLPKE
+310 CSKDSPAAKE
-320 AGLGDPALGG
+320 VCSGGPALGG
-330 EAHRKETEYVS
+330 
-341 DVVCTRCGSHPPQ
+341 
-354 TGAVLVSKM
+354 
-363 SSSSARSHR
+363 
-372 ARGTLL
+372 
-378 AAHCSTGMLSHG
+378 AAHG
-390 RGSVP
+390 
-395 IIFPGTGLL
+395 
-404 CCTFQPMKPGNP
+404 K
-416 HLLKTRIFG
+416 
-425 VYVSSDTGSQGAGP
+425 
-439 VSRRAALRSG
+439 
-449 ARPGVFPAPAARPG
+449 
-463 PARPPLGGRS
+463 
-473 GTARQIRA
+473 
-481 ASGRR
+481 
-486 LPAGGPRSRQVEPG
+486 VEPG
-500 VQLLGP
+500 VLPLGP
-506 ASEGHENFPPKNA
+506 ALEGHENFPPKNA
-519 VTDQESSQQI
+519 VADQESSQQI

-585 GWAGQVKSENADL
+585 GWAGQVESENADL

-614 TNQGLQTKLENL
+614 RNQGLQTKLENL
-626 EQVLKHMRNV
+626 EQVLKHMRDV
-636 AERRQQLEVEHKEA
+636 AERRQLLEAEHKEA

-676 GAVQLLEA
+676 GAVQLLESTLDCMQA
-684 RIKDLEDQC
+684 RVKDLEDQC

-700 SLLSEELKQFRLQTG
+700 SLLSQELKQFRLQTG

-738 QPCWEKESTVPGL
+738 QPHWEKDSPGPAL
-751 LTHQSTKK
+751 LAHQSTKK
-759 VQNGETESELSQR
+759 VHNEETNESESSQR
-772 VPDAT
+772 VPEAA
-777 VGSPAAATS
+777 VGSPVSTAS

-792 KVESQSN
+792 KAESQSS
-799 SSKSESMQNSPKS
+799 SSKSESMQNSSKS

-822 EVEELDVDSISL
+822 EMEELDVDSISL
-834 MPEPGSQGPAKI
+834 MPDPGSQGPAKL

-905 VERVSDDDLM
+905 VERVSDDDLV
-915 TFLPS
+915 TVLPS

-955 SPLASRAEGDQEEPV
+955 SPLVSRAEGDQEERV

-991 VVGWEPPLLP
+991 VVGWEPPLMP

-1039 KAYRVSVQTVTEQ
+1039 KAYRVSVQSVTEK
-1052 GRSDKLR
+1052 GSSDKLR
-1059 CTFFV
+1059 CTFYV
-1064 GQDFCV
+1064 GQDLCV
-1070 APSMPKVRSV
+1070 APTMLKVRNV
-1080 TATSAEVMW
+1080 TATSAEVTW

-1115 WYTFRNLQPSTQY
+1115 WYTFCNLQPNTQY
-1128 VAKLEARPLKTPWEE
+1128 VAKLEARPLKTLWEE
-1143 VPEGQEQNSAVIYFT
+1143 VSEGQEQNSAVIHFT

-1169 DVQVEAGPSPGILVI
+1169 DVQVEVGPSPGILVI

-1264 LRASHL
+1264 LRASHR
-1270 SSPLDSAVS
+1270 SSPSDSAVS
-1279 TTFTSRLPHG
+1279 TTLTSRLPCG
-1289 EPRGSLPARSPPTH
+1289 ESRGSLPARSPPTH
-1303 QSAALLLR
+1303 QTAALLLR

-1316 ASSDAKLT
+1316 DLSDAKLT
-1324 DLSSSHDSSA
+1324 DLSSSHDGSA
-1334 QSLPEKASSPPHL
+1334 QSLPEKASLLLQLSP
-1347 SSPGASLVQEGTS
+1347 SSASLVHTSGTS
-1360 PQGSDAAQDMKCLTV
+1360 LQGSDTAQDKKCLTV
-1375 PPQQADSTV
+1375 PPQQAGSTK
-1384 LPGED
+1384 LLGEGT
-1389 AEPVPPKEAELQGLG
+1389 EPVSSREAELKSLG
-1404 EGTEVQM
+1404 EGTEVLM
-1411 EQHVTKAPEVESLS
+1411 EQNVNKMPELESPI
-1425 NSSLKIPMDTCHACS
+1425 NASLMIRMETCHTCS
-1440 VEESSKSPSSEGEK
+1440 VEESPTSPSAERETEAKEK
-1454 EANEKHLSPEPL
+1454 NLSPEPL
-1466 PSSSQAEGTEGTF
+1466 PSPSQAEEMEGTS
-1479 RDANTGSSCQEFL
+1479 RDASVGGSSCQEFL
-1492 RVSSGKEVMKE
+1492 RLSPSKEVMKE

-1511 EEKMSEMGRRQLTL
+1511 EEKMSEIGRRQLTL
-1525 FAEHNRSSDLSDIL
+1525 FTEHNRSSDLSDIL

-1545 ELSSEALEEKK
+1545 ELSSETLDEKK
-1556 WDQRAPCY
+1556 WDPREPCY
-1564 RENGEKMDLCDTD
+1564 RENGEKA
-1577 SDEEILERILELPLQ
+1577 
-1592 MNHSKKLFSIPEVTE
+1592 
-1607 DEDEDEDV
+1607 
-1615 KCVTEEKVDSQDS
+1615 
-1628 LETLTFHSGATEKP
+1628 SG
-1642 LNIKEP
+1642 N
-1648 FRKADGSNTSTDL
+1648 
-1661 SAQTLWKEHG
+1661 
-1671 VKESRGDADHVNPA
+1671 
-1685 FVQLAWSQKKTNWN
+1685 
-1699 QENDLMSGPGASPAW
+1699 
-1714 SKRKGNNYREK
+1714 
-1725 IRSRPEMGRKR
+1725 
-1736 QNNLMEHCSRLL
+1736 
-1748 GNCSQMGGGLY
+1748 
-1759 RAPSLREE
+1759 
-1767 LNIVSSAGG
+1767 
-1776 KEEFDMYSRARQ
+1776 
-1788 GTLQK
+1788 
-1793 KHVKAMVSGFAEPT
+1793 
-1807 VRARHCSSQ
+1807 
-1816 RNLEIDIEYDS
+1816 
-1827 EDDQDSTCASPP
+1827 
-1839 ESRLWPERS
+1839 
-1848 QSRQGDWSDCSSQSE
+1848 
-1863 VAHIDGRRDL
+1863 
-1873 TRLEMMEEQ
+1873 
-1882 SMEWAGSPSWHLQS
+1882 
-1896 FCREKEALRC
+1896 
-1906 ESSSEEQGWELDC
+1906 
-1919 KSPGWRRRLEHP
+1919 
-1931 LKGIHSTSLH
+1931 
-1941 KRTSGSKDPRGQE
+1941 KDPRGQE
-1954 LPGTAR
+1954 LPGSAAWQT
-1960 QPPSRRGNRS
+1960 PSRRGNRS
-1970 IRRSQMQ
+1970 LQRSQMQ
-1977 KPFLSS
+1977 KPSLSS
-1983 PDPPRSTTSETS
+1983 PGPPRSSASETT
-1995 VKDDGIRI
+1995 VEDDGIRI

-2032 ILKVSGDKDADG
+2032 ILKVCGDKDADG

-2073 KQLLKQGFLPGNTPL
+2073 MQLLKQGFLPADPPT

-2109 PRRSKKGLDKQEEYK
+2109 PRRAKKAELDKQEKYK
-2124 SHPGQKHKDFEA
+2124 SHPGQKHQDFEA

-2153 ESSPNADVEAE
+2153 ESSPNADAEAE
-2164 LTFSAGDV
+2164 LTFSAGDI

-2205 SDGGMVEEPHSK
+2205 SDGDVVEELHSK
-2217 DKETFPLSAES
+2217 DKDTFLLSAES
-2228 QLNLHGSV
+2228 QLNPDGSV
-2236 DQSDSSPTPPPP
+2236 DHSDFSPTPPA

-2265 AVLKCSDVP
+2265 AVLKCNDLPS
-2274 GQSKKKRGF
+2274 QSKKKRGF
-2283 FFKGKK
+2283 FIKGKK
-2289 LFKKL
+2289 LFRKL
-2294 GTSKKN
+2294 GSSKKD

>member
-1 MSKLSCVLGGSQP
+1 S
-14 FSSTSTNLLG
+14 
-24 TRSGSYKTCLAAGK
+24 
-38 TSGQVFPRA
+38 
-47 RAGVQ
+47 
-52 LWSLSPVPQA
+52 
-62 GKALPCL
+62 
-69 SHAVLQSGADY
+69 DY

-91 SALEDLRHRCS
+91 SALEDLQHRCS

-168 CKKAFACQRAK
+168 CKKAFARQRAK

-187 LLAKDKQIEALQQE
+187 LLEKDKQIEALQQE
-201 CRELQAKLTAGKELS
+201 CRELQAKLFAGK
-216 RGMSNVSSSSIFVKT
+216 
-231 GFHNQILYIC
+231 
-241 MDMQDDPR
+241 DDPR

-277 NFKECLRSSKTS
+277 NFKDSQHSSKIS
-289 SGDTLPGAAAHMG
+289 AGSALPSTAAH
-302 APVPTLNT
+302 L
-310 CVKGSPLPKE
+310 
-320 AGLGDPALGG
+320 AL
-330 EAHRKETEYVS
+330 
-341 DVVCTRCGSHPPQ
+341 
-354 TGAVLVSKM
+354 
-363 SSSSARSHR
+363 
-372 ARGTLL
+372 
-378 AAHCSTGMLSHG
+378 
-390 RGSVP
+390 
-395 IIFPGTGLL
+395 
-404 CCTFQPMKPGNP
+404 
-416 HLLKTRIFG
+416 
-425 VYVSSDTGSQGAGP
+425 
-439 VSRRAALRSG
+439 
-449 ARPGVFPAPAARPG
+449 PAPTPNTSIKG
-463 PARPPLGGRS
+463 VQPLG
-473 GTARQIRA
+473 
-481 ASGRR
+481 
-486 LPAGGPRSRQVEPG
+486 L
-500 VQLLGP
+500 
-506 ASEGHENFPPKNA
+506 ASEGHENSPPRNA
-519 VTDQESSQQI
+519 ITGQESSQQI
-529 QQLEFEL
+529 LQLEFEL

-572 RLAEENLQLNEKA
+572 RLSEENLQLNEKA
-585 GWAGQVKSENADL
+585 GWAGQVESENADL
-598 KLQVVLV
+598 KLQVVLI

-650 LLVLQ
+650 LLVLR

-676 GAVQLLEA
+676 GAVQLLESTLDCMQA
-684 RIKDLEDQC
+684 RVKDLEDQC

-700 SLLSEELKQFRLQTG
+700 SLLSQELEQFRLQTG

-738 QPCWEKESTVPGL
+738 QPHWEKETDEL
-751 LTHQSTKK
+751 
-759 VQNGETESELSQR
+759 ESSRR
-772 VPDAT
+772 VPDAP
-777 VGSPAAATS
+777 VCSPVAASS

-822 EVEELDVDSISL
+822 EMEELDVDSISV
-834 MPEPGSQGPAKI
+834 MPEPGSQGPAKL

-905 VERVSDDDLM
+905 VERVSDDDLV

-927 SSYQEKSFVSASTSS
+927 SSYQEKSFVSATTSS
-942 GDKSDFSIEESSI
+942 GDKSDFSMEESSI

-981 TLIKQLARSI
+981 TLIKQLARSV

-1001 AGCPDIQSYNIYVDE
+1001 AGCPDILSYNIYVDE
-1016 ELRQNVK
+1016 ELCQNVK

-1039 KAYRVSVQTVTEQ
+1039 KAYRVSVQTVTER
-1052 GRSDKLR
+1052 GGSDKLR

-1070 APSMPKVRSV
+1070 APTMLKVRSV
-1080 TATSAEVMW
+1080 TATSAEVTW

-1102 NGEECDIT
+1102 NGEECDIA

-1115 WYTFRNLQPSTQY
+1115 WYTFHNLQPSTPY

-1143 VPEGQEQNSAVIYFT
+1143 VPEGQEQNSATIHFT

-1264 LRASHL
+1264 LRASRH
-1270 SSPLDSAVS
+1270 SSPSDSAVS
-1279 TTFTSRLPHG
+1279 TTFTCRPPRG
-1289 EPRGSLPARSPPTH
+1289 GPRGSLPTCSPSTH
-1303 QSAALLLR
+1303 QMAALLR
-1311 QKVPT
+1311 QKMEQSVTKVPELE
-1316 ASSDAKLT
+1316 SP
-1324 DLSSSHDSSA
+1324 SSSS
-1334 QSLPEKASSPPHL
+1334 QKT
-1347 SSPGASLVQEGTS
+1347 GAE
-1360 PQGSDAAQDMKCLTV
+1360 
-1375 PPQQADSTV
+1375 
-1384 LPGED
+1384 
-1389 AEPVPPKEAELQGLG
+1389 
-1404 EGTEVQM
+1404 
-1411 EQHVTKAPEVESLS
+1411 
-1425 NSSLKIPMDTCHACS
+1425 TCHACS
-1440 VEESSKSPSSEGEK
+1440 MEESPRSPSCEREK
-1454 EANEKHLSPEPL
+1454 EAEEKHLSPEPR
-1466 PSSSQAEGTEGTF
+1466 PSPSQAEGTQSTG
-1479 RDANTGSSCQEFL
+1479 GSSSQEFL
-1492 RVSSGKEVMKE
+1492 RPSPGKEAMKE

-1511 EEKMSEMGRRQLTL
+1511 EEKMTDMGRRQLTL
-1525 FAEHNRSSDLSDIL
+1525 FTEHNHDLSDIL
-1539 EEEEED
+1539 EEDEED

-1556 WDQRAPCY
+1556 WDQSEPCY
-1564 RENGEKMDLCDTD
+1564 HENGEKMDLCDTD

-1592 MNHSKKLFSIPEVTE
+1592 KNHSKKLFSIPEVTE
-1607 DEDEDEDV
+1607 DEDEDED
-1615 KCVTEEKVDSQDS
+1615 EK
-1628 LETLTFHSGATEKP
+1628 
-1642 LNIKEP
+1642 
-1648 FRKADGSNTSTDL
+1648 
-1661 SAQTLWKEHG
+1661 
-1671 VKESRGDADHVNPA
+1671 GDADQANPA
-1685 FVQLAWSQKKTNWN
+1685 FVQLTWSQKKSNWN
-1699 QENDLMSGPGASPAW
+1699 QLYQENEPRSGTGTSPAC
-1714 SKRKGNNYREK
+1714 SKKKGNHYREK
-1725 IRSRPEMGRKR
+1725 TRSRPEMGRRR
-1736 QNNLMEHCSRLL
+1736 QSDLTEHCSCLL
-1748 GNCSQMGGGLY
+1748 GNCSQLGGGLY

-1767 LNIVSSAGG
+1767 LNIVSSTGS
-1776 KEEFDMYSRARQ
+1776 KEGYDMFSRARQ

-1793 KHVKAMVSGFAEPT
+1793 THMKAASGFAEPAVMAT
-1807 VRARHCSSQ
+1807 RCSSP
-1816 RNLEIDIEYDS
+1816 RSLEIDIEYDS

-1848 QSRQGDWSDCSSQSE
+1848 QSWLG
-1863 VAHIDGRRDL
+1863 
-1873 TRLEMMEEQ
+1873 
-1882 SMEWAGSPSWHLQS
+1882 AGL
-1896 FCREKEALRC
+1896 
-1906 ESSSEEQGWELDC
+1906 
-1919 KSPGWRRRLEHP
+1919 
-1931 LKGIHSTSLH
+1931 
-1941 KRTSGSKDPRGQE
+1941 KDPRGPE
-1954 LPGTAR
+1954 LPGTAAW
-1960 QPPSRRGNRS
+1960 QAPSRRGNKS
-1970 IRRSQMQ
+1970 IRSSQTQ
-1977 KPFLSS
+1977 KPLLSS
-1983 PDPPRSTTSETS
+1983 PGEWARGRLRQWEGGGAVGSGEAMYSPPRSTASETS
-1995 VKDDGIRI
+1995 DKDDGIRI

-2032 ILKVSGDKDADG
+2032 ILKVFGDKDADG
-2044 FYRGECAGREGYI
+2044 FYRGECAGREGYV

-2073 KQLLKQGFLPGNTPL
+2073 KQLLKQGFLPADTPM

-2095 FSPPPRRQTVPPPK
+2095 YSPPPRRQTIPPPK
-2109 PRRSKKGLDKQEEYK
+2109 PRRSKKGISVVWELPAQDMLLYFCP
-2124 SHPGQKHKDFEA
+2124 SGQKHPDFED
-2136 ELLTPRS
+2136 ELPTPQT

-2153 ESSPNADVEAE
+2153 ESSPNADVE
-2164 LTFSAGDV
+2164 
-2172 ITVFG
+2172 
-2177 SMDDDGFYYGELNQQ
+2177 
-2192 RGLVPSNFLEAVT
+2192 VT
-2205 SDGGMVEEPHSK
+2205 A
-2217 DKETFPLSAES
+2217 T
-2228 QLNLHGSV
+2228 
-2236 DQSDSSPTPPPP
+2236 
-2248 PPSCLV
+2248 
-2254 MGEQCPEQASL
+2254 
-2265 AVLKCSDVP
+2265 CS
-2274 GQSKKKRGF
+2274 
-2283 FFKGKK
+2283 
-2289 LFKKL
+2289 
-2294 GTSKKN
+2294 

>member
-1 MSKLSCVLGGSQP
+1 MDPEPPQTGDAVP
-14 FSSTSTNLLG
+14 VA
-24 TRSGSYKTCLAAGK
+24 SGSPDAALLTDTREGAGGGGDGAPRVAPGRELDDAPRPQED
-38 TSGQVFPRA
+38 SPSPEPQLVRPPRA
-47 RAGVQ
+47 MEGLGRERPDG
-52 LWSLSPVPQA
+52 PP
-62 GKALPCL
+62 
-69 SHAVLQSGADY
+69 QSGADY
-80 GFLVSQNTKLL
+80 SFLVSQNMKLL

-102 SLAEENS
+102 SLTEENS

-114 CFPQTEEKVKHL
+114 CFPETEEKVKHL

-168 CKKAFACQRAK
+168 CKKAFARQRAK

-201 CRELQAKLTAGKELS
+201 CRELQAKLIAGK
-216 RGMSNVSSSSIFVKT
+216 G
-231 GFHNQILYIC
+231 
-241 MDMQDDPR
+241 DPR
-249 CLNVIEFDRLLRESQ
+249 CLNVVDFDRLLRESQ
-264 REVLRLQRQIALK
+264 KEVLRLQRQIALK
-277 NFKECLRSSKTS
+277 NFKDCLRSSKNGSGGS
-289 SGDTLPGAAAHMG
+289 SPSAA
-302 APVPTLNT
+302 V
-310 CVKGSPLPKE
+310 
-320 AGLGDPALGG
+320 
-330 EAHRKETEYVS
+330 
-341 DVVCTRCGSHPPQ
+341 
-354 TGAVLVSKM
+354 
-363 SSSSARSHR
+363 
-372 ARGTLL
+372 
-378 AAHCSTGMLSHG
+378 
-390 RGSVP
+390 
-395 IIFPGTGLL
+395 
-404 CCTFQPMKPGNP
+404 
-416 HLLKTRIFG
+416 
-425 VYVSSDTGSQGAGP
+425 
-439 VSRRAALRSG
+439 
-449 ARPGVFPAPAARPG
+449 RPG
-463 PARPPLGGRS
+463 PAPN
-473 GTARQIRA
+473 ARGKDSPA
-481 ASGRR
+481 AKE
-486 LPAGGPRSRQVEPG
+486 VEPG
-500 VQLLGP
+500 VLPLGP
-506 ASEGHENFPPKNA
+506 ALEGHENFPPKNA

-585 GWAGQVKSENADL
+585 GWAGQVESENADL

-614 TNQGLQTKLENL
+614 RNQGLQTKLENL
-626 EQVLKHMRNV
+626 EQVLKHMRDV
-636 AERRQQLEVEHKEA
+636 AERRQLLEAEHKEA

-684 RIKDLEDQC
+684 RVKDLEDQC

-700 SLLSEELKQFRLQTG
+700 SLLSQELKQFRLQTG

-738 QPCWEKESTVPGL
+738 QPHWEKDSSGPAL
-751 LTHQSTKK
+751 LAHQSTKK
-759 VQNGETESELSQR
+759 VHNEETNESESSQR
-772 VPDAT
+772 VPEAAA
-777 VGSPAAATS
+777 GSPVSVAS

-792 KVESQSN
+792 KVESQSS
-799 SSKSESMQNSPKS
+799 SSKSESMQNSSKS

-822 EVEELDVDSISL
+822 EMEELDVDSISL
-834 MPEPGSQGPAKI
+834 MPEPGSQGPAKL

-915 TFLPS
+915 TVLPS

-955 SPLASRAEGDQEEPV
+955 SPLVSRAEGDREERV

-981 TLIKQLARSI
+981 TLIKQLARSV

-1039 KAYRVSVQTVTEQ
+1039 KAYRVSVQSVTEK
-1052 GRSDKLR
+1052 GSSDKLR

-1064 GQDFCV
+1064 GQDLCV
-1070 APSMPKVRSV
+1070 APTVLKVRNV
-1080 TATSAEVMW
+1080 TATSAEVTW

-1115 WYTFRNLQPSTQY
+1115 WYTFCNLQPNTQY
-1128 VAKLEARPLKTPWEE
+1128 VAKLEARPLRALWEE
-1143 VPEGQEQNSAVIYFT
+1143 VSEGQEQNSAVIHFT

-1169 DVQVEAGPSPGILVI
+1169 DVQVEVGPSPGILVI

-1231 LQMFQVCREVSVR
+1231 LQMFQACREVSVR
-1244 TMSLYGESVDSVPAQ
+1244 TMSPYGESVDSVPAQ

-1264 LRASHL
+1264 LRASHC
-1270 SSPLDSAVS
+1270 SSPSDSAGS
-1279 TTFTSRLPHG
+1279 TTFTSRLPCG
-1289 EPRGSLPARSPPTH
+1289 ESRGSLPARSPPTH
-1303 QSAALLLR
+1303 HMAALLLQ

-1316 ASSDAKLT
+1316 GSSDAKLT
-1324 DLSSSHDSSA
+1324 DLSSSHDGSA
-1334 QSLPEKASSPPHL
+1334 RSLPEKASSLLQLSL
-1347 SSPGASLVQEGTS
+1347 SSTPLVHTSGTS
-1360 PQGSDAAQDMKCLTV
+1360 LLGSDAAQDKKCLTV
-1375 PPQQADSTV
+1375 PPQQAGSTK
-1384 LPGED
+1384 LPGEGT
-1389 AEPVPPKEAELQGLG
+1389 EPVSSKEAELESLG
-1404 EGTEVQM
+1404 EGTEVLL
-1411 EQHVTKAPEVESLS
+1411 EQNITKMPELESPT
-1425 NSSLKIPMDTCHACS
+1425 NSLKIRMETCHTCS
-1440 VEESSKSPSSEGEK
+1440 VESPKSPSAERETEAKEK
-1454 EANEKHLSPEPL
+1454 NLSPEPL
-1466 PSSSQAEGTEGTF
+1466 PSPDLAEEMEGTSRE
-1479 RDANTGSSCQEFL
+1479 ANMAGSSCQEFL
-1492 RVSSGKEVMKE
+1492 RLSPSKEVMKE

-1511 EEKMSEMGRRQLTL
+1511 EEKMSEIGRRQLTL

-1545 ELSSEALEEKK
+1545 ELSSEALDEKK
-1556 WDQRAPCY
+1556 WDPREPCY
-1564 RENGEKMDLCDTD
+1564 RENGEKA
-1577 SDEEILERILELPLQ
+1577 
-1592 MNHSKKLFSIPEVTE
+1592 
-1607 DEDEDEDV
+1607 
-1615 KCVTEEKVDSQDS
+1615 
-1628 LETLTFHSGATEKP
+1628 SG
-1642 LNIKEP
+1642 N
-1648 FRKADGSNTSTDL
+1648 
-1661 SAQTLWKEHG
+1661 
-1671 VKESRGDADHVNPA
+1671 
-1685 FVQLAWSQKKTNWN
+1685 
-1699 QENDLMSGPGASPAW
+1699 
-1714 SKRKGNNYREK
+1714 
-1725 IRSRPEMGRKR
+1725 
-1736 QNNLMEHCSRLL
+1736 
-1748 GNCSQMGGGLY
+1748 
-1759 RAPSLREE
+1759 
-1767 LNIVSSAGG
+1767 
-1776 KEEFDMYSRARQ
+1776 
-1788 GTLQK
+1788 
-1793 KHVKAMVSGFAEPT
+1793 
-1807 VRARHCSSQ
+1807 
-1816 RNLEIDIEYDS
+1816 
-1827 EDDQDSTCASPP
+1827 
-1839 ESRLWPERS
+1839 
-1848 QSRQGDWSDCSSQSE
+1848 
-1863 VAHIDGRRDL
+1863 
-1873 TRLEMMEEQ
+1873 
-1882 SMEWAGSPSWHLQS
+1882 
-1896 FCREKEALRC
+1896 
-1906 ESSSEEQGWELDC
+1906 
-1919 KSPGWRRRLEHP
+1919 
-1931 LKGIHSTSLH
+1931 
-1941 KRTSGSKDPRGQE
+1941 KDPRGQE
-1954 LPGTAR
+1954 LPGSATW
-1960 QPPSRRGNRS
+1960 QTPSRRGSRS
-1970 IRRSQMQ
+1970 LRRCQMQ
-1977 KPFLSS
+1977 KPLLSS
-1983 PDPPRSTTSETS
+1983 PGPPRSSASETT

-2032 ILKVSGDKDADG
+2032 ILKVCGDKDADG

-2073 KQLLKQGFLPGNTPL
+2073 MQLLKQGFLPADPPTD
-2088 ESIGNGT
+2088 SIGNGT

-2109 PRRSKKGLDKQEEYK
+2109 PRRSKKAELDKQEKYK
-2124 SHPGQKHKDFEA
+2124 SHPGQKHQDFEA

-2153 ESSPNADVEAE
+2153 ESSPNADAEAE

-2205 SDGGMVEEPHSK
+2205 SDGDVAEELHSK
-2217 DKETFPLSAES
+2217 DKDTFLLGAEG
-2228 QLNLHGSV
+2228 QLNPDGSV
-2236 DQSDSSPTPPPP
+2236 DHSDFSPTPPA
-2248 PPSCLV
+2248 PPSCLAT
-2254 MGEQCPEQASL
+2254 GEQRPERASL
-2265 AVLKCSDVP
+2265 AVLKCSDLP
-2274 GQSKKKRGF
+2274 AQSKKKRGF
-2283 FFKGKK
+2283 FIKGKK
-2289 LFKKL
+2289 LFRKL
-2294 GTSKKN
+2294 GSSKKD

>member
-1 MSKLSCVLGGSQP
+1 MQEPERGVPGAAPGHSGVPAASVRPDLDTREGAGGDTAGCQP
-14 FSSTSTNLLG
+14 SPGSEQDGAPQPQEESSG
-24 TRSGSYKTCLAAGK
+24 TPRVPPPDAQRVHSAPELVRPLRAMDRTDRSPK
-38 TSGQVFPRA
+38 
-47 RAGVQ
+47 
-52 LWSLSPVPQA
+52 
-62 GKALPCL
+62 
-69 SHAVLQSGADY
+69 SGADY
-80 GFLVSQNTKLL
+80 SFLVSQNTKLL

-157 PVPLKGSSLEL
+157 PMPLKGSSLEL
-168 CKKAFACQRAK
+168 CKKAFARQRAK

-201 CRELQAKLTAGKELS
+201 CRELQAKLLAGK
-216 RGMSNVSSSSIFVKT
+216 
-231 GFHNQILYIC
+231 
-241 MDMQDDPR
+241 DDPR
-249 CLNVIEFDRLLRESQ
+249 CLNIIEFDRLLRESQ

-277 NFKECLRSSKTS
+277 NFKECLRSSKMS
-289 SGDTLPGAAAHMG
+289 SGSAMPSAAAHPG
-302 APVPTLNT
+302 PTNSCLKDAPQ
-310 CVKGSPLPKE
+310 PKE
-320 AGLGDPALGG
+320 ALGD
-330 EAHRKETEYVS
+330 
-341 DVVCTRCGSHPPQ
+341 
-354 TGAVLVSKM
+354 
-363 SSSSARSHR
+363 
-372 ARGTLL
+372 
-378 AAHCSTGMLSHG
+378 
-390 RGSVP
+390 SV
-395 IIFPGTGLL
+395 
-404 CCTFQPMKPGNP
+404 
-416 HLLKTRIFG
+416 
-425 VYVSSDTGSQGAGP
+425 
-439 VSRRAALRSG
+439 
-449 ARPGVFPAPAARPG
+449 
-463 PARPPLGGRS
+463 LGGR
-473 GTARQIRA
+473 ARRE
-481 ASGRR
+481 
-486 LPAGGPRSRQVEPG
+486 VEPG
-500 VQLLGP
+500 VQPLGP

-519 VTDQESSQQI
+519 VTNQESSKQI
-529 QQLEFEL
+529 QQLEVEL

-585 GWAGQVKSENADL
+585 GWAGQVESENADL

-669 EAKREHE
+669 EARREHE

-684 RIKDLEDQC
+684 RVKDLEDQC

-700 SLLSEELKQFRLQTG
+700 SLLSQELQQFRLQTG

-738 QPCWEKESTVPGL
+738 QPCWEKESAVPGL
-751 LTHQSTKK
+751 LPHQSTKK
-759 VQNGETESELSQR
+759 VHNEGSDELELSQR
-772 VPDAT
+772 GPNTT
-777 VGSPAAATS
+777 VGSPAAPTS
-786 SQKQAK
+786 AQKQSK
-792 KVESQSN
+792 KGESQSS

-822 EVEELDVDSISL
+822 EMEELDVDSISL
-834 MPEPGSQGPAKI
+834 MPEPGSQGPAKL

-915 TFLPS
+915 MFLPP

-927 SSYQEKSFVSASTSS
+927 SSYQEKSLVSTSTSS
-942 GDKSDFSIEESSI
+942 GDKSEFSIEESSI

-1023 SGFQTKAVI
+1023 SGLQTKAVI
-1032 EKLDLKT
+1032 EKLDLHSR
-1039 KAYRVSVQTVTEQ
+1039 AYRVSVQTVTEH
-1052 GRSDKLR
+1052 GSSDKLR

-1064 GQDFCV
+1064 GQDFGM
-1070 APSMPKVRSV
+1070 APTMLKVRSV
-1080 TATSAEVMW
+1080 TATSAEVTW
-1089 LPCNSNYNHAVYL
+1089 LPCNSNYSHGVYL
-1102 NGEECDIT
+1102 NGQECDVT

-1128 VAKLEARPLKTPWEE
+1128 VAKLEARPMKSPWEE
-1143 VPEGQEQNSAVIYFT
+1143 VPKGQEQDSAVIHFT

-1208 ADGQKAIEV
+1208 ADGQKVIEV

-1244 TMSLYGESVDSVPAQ
+1244 TMSQYGESVDSVPAQ

-1264 LRASHL
+1264 LQSSHCT
-1270 SSPLDSAVS
+1270 SPVC
-1279 TTFTSRLPHG
+1279 TTVPSRLPRWA
-1289 EPRGSLPARSPPTH
+1289 PR
-1303 QSAALLLR
+1303 ALLPSCSPQHRLR
-1311 QKVPT
+1311 QKIP
-1316 ASSDAKLT
+1316 AESSDAKLT
-1324 DLSSSHDSSA
+1324 DPSSSPVGSA
-1334 QSLPEKASSPPHL
+1334 QPLTEKAFSPPHL
-1347 SSPGASLVQEGTS
+1347 PSPSASLVQAPGTS
-1360 PQGSDAAQDMKCLTV
+1360 PQGSDTEGDKKCLSV
-1375 PPQQADSTV
+1375 PPQQAGTV
-1384 LPGED
+1384 LPGPGT
-1389 AEPVPPKEAELQGLG
+1389 EPGPSQKQGMQQLG
-1404 EGTEVQM
+1404 GGTEVQM
-1411 EQHVTKAPEVESLS
+1411 EQPRTKTLEQGSPVDSGVKLQTE
-1425 NSSLKIPMDTCHACS
+1425 TCHVCS
-1440 VEESSKSPSSEGEK
+1440 VQEIPKGPSADMER
-1454 EANEKHLSPEPL
+1454 EAEKHLSPEP
-1466 PSSSQAEGTEGTF
+1466 PSSPSQAGEMQGAFQDG
-1479 RDANTGSSCQEFL
+1479 NTNGSSCQGFL
-1492 RVSSGKEVMKE
+1492 RLSSGKEVMKE
-1503 MSRVKREQ
+1503 MSRGKREQ
-1511 EEKMSEMGRRQLTL
+1511 EEKLSEMGHRQLTL
-1525 FAEHNRSSDLSDIL
+1525 FTEHNRSSDLSDIL

-1556 WDQRAPCY
+1556 WDQREPCSQ
-1564 RENGEKMDLCDTD
+1564 ENGEKASSHKD
-1577 SDEEILERILELPLQ
+1577 
-1592 MNHSKKLFSIPEVTE
+1592 
-1607 DEDEDEDV
+1607 
-1615 KCVTEEKVDSQDS
+1615 
-1628 LETLTFHSGATEKP
+1628 
-1642 LNIKEP
+1642 
-1648 FRKADGSNTSTDL
+1648 
-1661 SAQTLWKEHG
+1661 
-1671 VKESRGDADHVNPA
+1671 SRG
-1685 FVQLAWSQKKTNWN
+1685 L
-1699 QENDLMSGPGASPAW
+1699 
-1714 SKRKGNNYREK
+1714 
-1725 IRSRPEMGRKR
+1725 
-1736 QNNLMEHCSRLL
+1736 
-1748 GNCSQMGGGLY
+1748 
-1759 RAPSLREE
+1759 
-1767 LNIVSSAGG
+1767 
-1776 KEEFDMYSRARQ
+1776 
-1788 GTLQK
+1788 
-1793 KHVKAMVSGFAEPT
+1793 EP
-1807 VRARHCSSQ
+1807 
-1816 RNLEIDIEYDS
+1816 
-1827 EDDQDSTCASPP
+1827 
-1839 ESRLWPERS
+1839 
-1848 QSRQGDWSDCSSQSE
+1848 
-1863 VAHIDGRRDL
+1863 
-1873 TRLEMMEEQ
+1873 
-1882 SMEWAGSPSWHLQS
+1882 
-1896 FCREKEALRC
+1896 
-1906 ESSSEEQGWELDC
+1906 
-1919 KSPGWRRRLEHP
+1919 
-1931 LKGIHSTSLH
+1931 
-1941 KRTSGSKDPRGQE
+1941 
-1954 LPGTAR
+1954 PGTAAW
-1960 QPPSRRGNRS
+1960 QAPSRRRS
-1970 IRRSQMQ
+1970 RSERRSQMQ
-1977 KPFLSS
+1977 KPLLSS
-1983 PDPPRSTTSETS
+1983 PGLPRSSAPES
-1995 VKDDGIRI
+1995 SGKDDGIRI

-2032 ILKVSGDKDADG
+2032 ILKVCGDKDADG

-2062 SEVQVENNEIK
+2062 SEVPVESSELK
-2073 KQLLKQGFLPGNTPL
+2073 QQLLKQGFLPADT
-2088 ESIGNGT
+2088 ESSGNGT

-2109 PRRSKKGLDKQEEYK
+2109 PRRSKKAGLDKQECK
-2124 SHPGQKHKDFEA
+2124 SQPGQKHKDIEA
-2136 ELLTPRS
+2136 ELLTPRR
-2143 MVAVFDYNPK
+2143 MVAAFDYNPK
-2153 ESSPNADVEAE
+2153 ESSPNTDVEAE

-2192 RGLVPSNFLEAVT
+2192 RGLVPSNFLEAVPL
-2205 SDGGMVEEPHSK
+2205 DGGTAKEFHSK
-2217 DKETFPLSAES
+2217 EKEASPLSAES
-2228 QLNLHGSV
+2228 QLNPDGSV
-2236 DQSDSSPTPPPP
+2236 DQSDSSPSPPLPA
-2248 PPSCLV
+2248 PSCLV
-2254 MGEQCPEQASL
+2254 PGEQSPDQASL
-2265 AVLKCSDVP
+2265 ALLACSDAP
-2274 GQSKKKRGF
+2274 GQRKKKRGF
-2283 FFKGKK
+2283 LFKGKN
-2289 LFKKL
+2289 LFKRL
-2294 GTSKKN
+2294 GSNKKN

>member
-1 MSKLSCVLGGSQP
+1 MDRTDRP
-14 FSSTSTNLLG
+14 
-24 TRSGSYKTCLAAGK
+24 
-38 TSGQVFPRA
+38 P
-47 RAGVQ
+47 
-52 LWSLSPVPQA
+52 
-62 GKALPCL
+62 
-69 SHAVLQSGADY
+69 QSGADY
-80 GFLVSQNTKLL
+80 SFLVSQNTKLL
-91 SALEDLRHRCS
+91 SALEDLRHRCC

-168 CKKAFACQRAK
+168 CKKAFAHQRAK

-201 CRELQAKLTAGKELS
+201 CRELQAKLLAGK
-216 RGMSNVSSSSIFVKT
+216 
-231 GFHNQILYIC
+231 
-241 MDMQDDPR
+241 DDPR
-249 CLNVIEFDRLLRESQ
+249 CLNIVEFDRLLRESQ
-264 REVLRLQRQIALK
+264 QEVLRLQRQIALK
-277 NFKECLRSSKTS
+277 NFKECLRSSKMSSGSAMPSAAARLGPTS
-289 SGDTLPGAAAHMG
+289 SCLKGASR
-302 APVPTLNT
+302 L
-310 CVKGSPLPKE
+310 KE
-320 AGLGDPALGG
+320 ALGDPALGG
-330 EAHRKETEYVS
+330 
-341 DVVCTRCGSHPPQ
+341 
-354 TGAVLVSKM
+354 
-363 SSSSARSHR
+363 R
-372 ARGTLL
+372 AR
-378 AAHCSTGMLSHG
+378 
-390 RGSVP
+390 RE
-395 IIFPGTGLL
+395 
-404 CCTFQPMKPGNP
+404 
-416 HLLKTRIFG
+416 
-425 VYVSSDTGSQGAGP
+425 
-439 VSRRAALRSG
+439 
-449 ARPGVFPAPAARPG
+449 
-463 PARPPLGGRS
+463 
-473 GTARQIRA
+473 
-481 ASGRR
+481 
-486 LPAGGPRSRQVEPG
+486 VEPG
-500 VQLLGP
+500 VQPLGP

-519 VTDQESSQQI
+519 ITNHKSSRQI
-529 QQLEFEL
+529 QQLEVEL

-567 QSENA
+567 QNENA

-585 GWAGQVKSENADL
+585 GWAGQVESENADL

-650 LLVLQ
+650 LLDLQ

-669 EAKREHE
+669 EARREHE

-684 RIKDLEDQC
+684 RVKDLEDQC

-700 SLLSEELKQFRLQTG
+700 SLLSQELQQFRLQTG

-731 ALCSSTP
+731 ALCSSAP
-738 QPCWEKESTVPGL
+738 QPHWEKESAVPGL
-751 LTHQSTKK
+751 LPHQSTKK
-759 VQNGETESELSQR
+759 VHNEENDKLEPSQR
-772 VPDAT
+772 GPDT
-777 VGSPAAATS
+777 TMGSPAAPTS
-786 SQKQAK
+786 AQKQSK
-792 KVESQSN
+792 KGESQSS

-822 EVEELDVDSISL
+822 EMEELDVDSISL
-834 MPEPGSQGPAKI
+834 MPEPGSQGTAKL

-915 TFLPS
+915 TFLPP

-927 SSYQEKSFVSASTSS
+927 SSYQEKSLVSASTSS
-942 GDKSDFSIEESSI
+942 GDKSELSIEEGSI
-955 SPLASRAEGDQEEPV
+955 SPLAGRAEGDQEEPV
-970 SHTAVPYPRKL
+970 SHTAVPYPRRL

-1023 SGFQTKAVI
+1023 SGLQTKAVL
-1032 EKLDLKT
+1032 EKLDLHSR
-1039 KAYRVSVQTVTEQ
+1039 AYRVSVQTVTER

-1064 GQDFCV
+1064 GQGFGV
-1070 APSMPKVRSV
+1070 APTMLKVRSV
-1080 TATSAEVMW
+1080 TATSAEVTW
-1089 LPCNSNYNHAVYL
+1089 LPCNSNYSHGVYL
-1102 NGEECDIT
+1102 NGQECDVT

-1115 WYTFRNLQPSTQY
+1115 WYTFHNLQPSTQY
-1128 VAKLEARPLKTPWEE
+1128 VAKLEARPMKTPWEE
-1143 VPEGQEQNSAVIYFT
+1143 VPEGQEQDSAVIHFT

-1169 DVQVEAGPSPGILVI
+1169 DVQVEAGPSPDILVI

-1208 ADGQKAIEV
+1208 ADGQKVIEV

-1231 LQMFQVCREVSVR
+1231 LQMFQVCHEVSVR
-1244 TMSLYGESVDSVPAQ
+1244 TMSQYGESVDSVPAQ

-1264 LRASHL
+1264 LRSSHCT
-1270 SSPLDSAVS
+1270 SPVC
-1279 TTFTSRLPHG
+1279 TTVPFRV
-1289 EPRGSLPARSPPTH
+1289 PRGGPRASLPAHSPQHAP
-1303 QSAALLLR
+1303 ALLLP
-1311 QKVPT
+1311 QKSP
-1316 ASSDAKLT
+1316 AESSDAKLA
-1324 DLSSSHDSSA
+1324 DPSSSPAGSA
-1334 QSLPEKASSPPHL
+1334 RPLAGKASSPPHL
-1347 SSPGASLVQEGTS
+1347 PSPSARLAPGTS
-1360 PQGSDAAQDMKCLTV
+1360 PQGPGPVGDKKCLSV
-1375 PPQQADSTV
+1375 PPQQAGTA
-1384 LPGED
+1384 LPGQGT
-1389 AEPVPPKEAELQGLG
+1389 EPGPSQELGLPQPA

-1411 EQHVTKAPEVESLS
+1411 EQARTKTPELMTDSGMKLQTEACHV
-1425 NSSLKIPMDTCHACS
+1425 CS
-1440 VEESSKSPSSEGEK
+1440 VEEAPRGPSADTEREAENHLSSEPPSS
-1454 EANEKHLSPEPL
+1454 PR
-1466 PSSSQAEGTEGTF
+1466 QAGGTQDTF
-1479 RDANTGSSCQEFL
+1479 PDGNTSGSSCQDFL
-1492 RVSSGKEVMKE
+1492 RLSSGKEVVKE
-1503 MSRVKREQ
+1503 MSRVKRE
-1511 EEKMSEMGRRQLTL
+1511 EEKLSEMGRRQLTL
-1525 FAEHNRSSDLSDIL
+1525 FTEHNRSSDLSDIL

-1556 WDQRAPCY
+1556 WDQRGPCSQ
-1564 RENGEKMDLCDTD
+1564 ENGEKMDLCDTD

-1592 MNHSKKLFSIPEVTE
+1592 KNHSKKLFSIPEVTE
-1607 DEDEDEDV
+1607 DEDEDEDE
-1615 KCVTEEKVDSQDS
+1615 KGATEEKIDPQDS
-1628 LETLTFHSGATEKP
+1628 LETQTYHSEKTEKP
-1642 LNIKEP
+1642 SNSKEP
-1648 FRKADGSNTSTDL
+1648 FLKEDGNNTSKNV
-1661 SAQTLWKEHG
+1661 SAQTPQGEHG
-1671 VKESRGDADHVNPA
+1671 AKESKVDADHANPA
-1685 FVQLAWSQKKTNWN
+1685 FGQLACSQRKVHWNWCY
-1699 QENDLMSGPGASPAW
+1699 QENDQKSGSGTRPSW
-1714 SKRKGNNYREK
+1714 SKKKGNNFQEK
-1725 IRSRPEMGRKR
+1725 IRSRPETSRKR
-1736 QNNLMEHCSRLL
+1736 QSDLTEHCSRLL
-1748 GNCSQMGGGLY
+1748 SNCSQMGSGLY

-1767 LNIVSSAGG
+1767 LNVVSSASG
-1776 KEEFDMYSRARQ
+1776 KEGLDLYSRARQ
-1788 GTLQK
+1788 GTLRK
-1793 KHVKAMVSGFAEPT
+1793 KAPRAVGSGEAEPAVMAT
-1807 VRARHCSSQ
+1807 HCPSPRS
-1816 RNLEIDIEYDS
+1816 LEIDIEYDS
-1827 EDDQDSTCASPP
+1827 EDDQDSTCASSP

-1848 QSRQGDWSDCSSQSE
+1848 QSCQGDWSDCSSQSE
-1863 VAHIDGRRDL
+1863 VAHSGGRRHL

-1882 SMEWAGSPSWHLQS
+1882 GMESAGSLSQHLRF
-1896 FCREKEALRC
+1896 FCREKEAP
-1906 ESSSEEQGWELDC
+1906 SSEEQGWELDC
-1919 KSPGWRRRLEHP
+1919 KSSGWRRRFEHSS
-1931 LKGIHSTSLH
+1931 KGIRSTSLH
-1941 KRTSGSKDPRGQE
+1941 KRASSHKDSGGPE
-1954 LPGTAR
+1954 PPGTAAW
-1960 QPPSRRGNRS
+1960 QAPSRRRSKS

-1977 KPFLSS
+1977 KPLLSS
-1983 PDPPRSTTSETS
+1983 PGPPRSTAPESS
-1995 VKDDGIRI
+1995 GKDDGIRI

-2032 ILKVSGDKDADG
+2032 ILKVCGDKDADG

-2062 SEVQVENNEIK
+2062 SEVPVESSELK
-2073 KQLLKQGFLPGNTPL
+2073 QQLLKQGFLPADRDT
-2088 ESIGNGT
+2088 ESPGNGT

-2109 PRRSKKGLDKQEEYK
+2109 PRRSKKGLDKQEYK
-2124 SHPGQKHKDFEA
+2124 SQPGQKHKDIEA
-2136 ELLTPRS
+2136 ELLTPRR
-2143 MVAVFDYNPK
+2143 MVAAFDYNPK
-2153 ESSPNADVEAE
+2153 ESSPNTDVEAE

-2192 RGLVPSNFLEAVT
+2192 RGLVPSNFLEAVPL
-2205 SDGGMVEEPHSK
+2205 DGDMAEEFHSK
-2217 DKETFPLSAES
+2217 DKEAPLLSAES
-2228 QLNLHGSV
+2228 QPSPDGSV
-2236 DQSDSSPTPPPP
+2236 DQSDSSPSPPLPA
-2248 PPSCLV
+2248 PSCLV
-2254 MGEQCPEQASL
+2254 PGEQCPEQASL
-2265 AVLKCSDVP
+2265 ALLTCSDAP

-2283 FFKGKK
+2283 FFKGKN

-2294 GTSKKN
+2294 GSNKKN

>member
-1 MSKLSCVLGGSQP
+1 
-14 FSSTSTNLLG
+14 
-24 TRSGSYKTCLAAGK
+24 
-38 TSGQVFPRA
+38 
-47 RAGVQ
+47 
-52 LWSLSPVPQA
+52 
-62 GKALPCL
+62 
-69 SHAVLQSGADY
+69 
-80 GFLVSQNTKLL
+80 NTKLL

-142 RARKLQEAN
+142 RAQKLQEAN

-168 CKKAFACQRAK
+168 CKKAFARQRAK

-201 CRELQAKLTAGKELS
+201 CRELQAKLIAGK
-216 RGMSNVSSSSIFVKT
+216 
-231 GFHNQILYIC
+231 
-241 MDMQDDPR
+241 DDPR

-277 NFKECLRSSKTS
+277 NFKECLRSSKIS
-289 SGDTLPGAAAHMG
+289 SGGALPSTAARLG
-302 APVPTLNT
+302 PPVPTLNT
-310 CVKGSPLPKE
+310 SIKGSPPPKE
-320 AGLGDPALGG
+320 NRLGDPALGG
-330 EAHRKETEYVS
+330 EA
-341 DVVCTRCGSHPPQ
+341 
-354 TGAVLVSKM
+354 
-363 SSSSARSHR
+363 
-372 ARGTLL
+372 
-378 AAHCSTGMLSHG
+378 
-390 RGSVP
+390 
-395 IIFPGTGLL
+395 
-404 CCTFQPMKPGNP
+404 
-416 HLLKTRIFG
+416 
-425 VYVSSDTGSQGAGP
+425 
-439 VSRRAALRSG
+439 RRE
-449 ARPGVFPAPAARPG
+449 V
-463 PARPPLGGRS
+463 
-473 GTARQIRA
+473 RQ
-481 ASGRR
+481 
-486 LPAGGPRSRQVEPG
+486 
-500 VQLLGP
+500 
-506 ASEGHENFPPKNA
+506 
-519 VTDQESSQQI
+519 
-529 QQLEFEL
+529 EFEL

-585 GWAGQVKSENADL
+585 GWAGQVESENADL

-655 EKQEEVRRLQQAQA
+655 EKQEEVRRLQQADAVWSLTGGFDVGLCLILCLSCQA
-669 EAKREHE
+669 R
-676 GAVQLLEA
+676 V
-684 RIKDLEDQC
+684 KDLEDQC

-700 SLLSEELKQFRLQTG
+700 SLLSQELKQFRLQTG

-738 QPCWEKESTVPGL
+738 QPHWEKGNCWRCLRLES
-751 LTHQSTKK
+751 
-759 VQNGETESELSQR
+759 SQR
-772 VPDAT
+772 APDAT
-777 VGSPAAATS
+777 VGSPVAATS

-822 EVEELDVDSISL
+822 EMEELDVDSISL
-834 MPEPGSQGPAKI
+834 MPEPGSQGPAKL

-1039 KAYRVSVQTVTEQ
+1039 KAYRVSVQAVTEQ
-1052 GRSDKLR
+1052 GSSDKLR

-1064 GQDFCV
+1064 GQDLCV
-1070 APSMPKVRSV
+1070 APTMLKVRSV
-1080 TATSAEVMW
+1080 TATSAEIMW

-1115 WYTFRNLQPSTQY
+1115 WYAFRNLQPSTQY
-1128 VAKLEARPLKTPWEE
+1128 VAKLEARPLRTPWEE
-1143 VPEGQEQNSAVIYFT
+1143 VPEGQEQNSAVIHFT

-1264 LRASHL
+1264 LRASHR
-1270 SSPLDSAVS
+1270 SSPSDSAVS
-1279 TTFTSRLPHG
+1279 TTFTSRLSRG

-1303 QSAALLLR
+1303 QTAALLLR

-1316 ASSDAKLT
+1316 DSSDAKLT
-1324 DLSSSHDSSA
+1324 DLSSSHDGSVR
-1334 QSLPEKASSPPHL
+1334 SLPEKAVSPPHL
-1347 SSPGASLVQEGTS
+1347 SSPSASSVQVSGTS
-1360 PQGSDAAQDMKCLTV
+1360 PQGSDAARDKKCLTV
-1375 PPQQADSTV
+1375 PPQQAGSAA
-1384 LPGED
+1384 LP
-1389 AEPVPPKEAELQGLG
+1389 G
-1404 EGTEVQM
+1404 EGTE
-1411 EQHVTKAPEVESLS
+1411 P
-1425 NSSLKIPMDTCHACS
+1425 
-1440 VEESSKSPSSEGEK
+1440 
-1454 EANEKHLSPEPL
+1454 
-1466 PSSSQAEGTEGTF
+1466 
-1479 RDANTGSSCQEFL
+1479 
-1492 RVSSGKEVMKE
+1492 
-1503 MSRVKREQ
+1503 Q

-1539 EEEEED
+1539 EVEEED
-1545 ELSSEALEEKK
+1545 ELSSEGLEEKK
-1556 WDQRAPCY
+1556 WDQREPCF
-1564 RENGEKMDLCDTD
+1564 RENGEKVTRSRMDLCDTD

-1592 MNHSKKLFSIPEVTE
+1592 KNHSKKLFSIPEVTE
-1607 DEDEDEDV
+1607 DEDEDEDE
-1615 KCVTEEKVDSQDS
+1615 KCVMEEKADPQDC
-1628 LETLTFHSGATEKP
+1628 LEKLTYHSGRTEKP

-1648 FRKADGSNTSTDL
+1648 FLKADGSNTSTDL
-1661 SAQTLWKEHG
+1661 P
-1671 VKESRGDADHVNPA
+1671 SRTP
-1685 FVQLAWSQKKTNWN
+1685 KK
-1699 QENDLMSGPGASPAW
+1699 
-1714 SKRKGNNYREK
+1714 KGNNYREK

-1736 QNNLMEHCSRLL
+1736 QNDLTEHCSRLL
-1748 GNCSQMGGGLY
+1748 GNCSQMGSGLY

-1776 KEEFDMYSRARQ
+1776 KEGFDMYSRARQ
-1788 GTLQK
+1788 GTLRK
-1793 KHVKAMVSGFAEPT
+1793 NHTKAVVSGFAEPAVMAT
-1807 VRARHCSSQ
+1807 HCSSP

-1848 QSRQGDWSDCSSQSE
+1848 QSCQGAWSDCSSQSE
-1863 VAHIDGRRDL
+1863 VAHTDGRRDL

-1882 SMEWAGSPSWHLQS
+1882 GMEWAGSPSRHLQF
-1896 FCREKEALRC
+1896 FCQEKEALRC

-1931 LKGIHSTSLH
+1931 SKGI
-1941 KRTSGSKDPRGQE
+1941 R
-1954 LPGTAR
+1954 
-1960 QPPSRRGNRS
+1960 
-1970 IRRSQMQ
+1970 
-1977 KPFLSS
+1977 
-1983 PDPPRSTTSETS
+1983 PPRSTASETS

-2032 ILKVSGDKDADG
+2032 ILKVWGDKDADG

-2073 KQLLKQGFLPGNTPL
+2073 KQLLKQGFLPADTPM
-2088 ESIGNGT
+2088 ESIG
-2095 FSPPPRRQTVPPPK
+2095 
-2109 PRRSKKGLDKQEEYK
+2109 
-2124 SHPGQKHKDFEA
+2124 
-2136 ELLTPRS
+2136 
-2143 MVAVFDYNPK
+2143 
-2153 ESSPNADVEAE
+2153 
-2164 LTFSAGDV
+2164 
-2172 ITVFG
+2172 
-2177 SMDDDGFYYGELNQQ
+2177 
-2192 RGLVPSNFLEAVT
+2192 
-2205 SDGGMVEEPHSK
+2205 
-2217 DKETFPLSAES
+2217 
-2228 QLNLHGSV
+2228 
-2236 DQSDSSPTPPPP
+2236 
-2248 PPSCLV
+2248 
-2254 MGEQCPEQASL
+2254 
-2265 AVLKCSDVP
+2265 
-2274 GQSKKKRGF
+2274 
-2283 FFKGKK
+2283 
-2289 LFKKL
+2289 
-2294 GTSKKN
+2294 

>member
-1 MSKLSCVLGGSQP
+1 
-14 FSSTSTNLLG
+14 
-24 TRSGSYKTCLAAGK
+24 
-38 TSGQVFPRA
+38 
-47 RAGVQ
+47 
-52 LWSLSPVPQA
+52 
-62 GKALPCL
+62 
-69 SHAVLQSGADY
+69 QSGADY

-142 RARKLQEAN
+142 RARKLQDAN

-168 CKKAFACQRAK
+168 CKKAFARQRAK

-201 CRELQAKLTAGKELS
+201 CRELQAKLLAGK
-216 RGMSNVSSSSIFVKT
+216 
-231 GFHNQILYIC
+231 
-241 MDMQDDPR
+241 DDPR

-277 NFKECLRSSKTS
+277 NFKECLRSSKMS
-289 SGDTLPGAAAHMG
+289 SG
-302 APVPTLNT
+302 
-310 CVKGSPLPKE
+310 
-320 AGLGDPALGG
+320 
-330 EAHRKETEYVS
+330 
-341 DVVCTRCGSHPPQ
+341 
-354 TGAVLVSKM
+354 
-363 SSSSARSHR
+363 SA
-372 ARGTLL
+372 
-378 AAHCSTGMLSHG
+378 
-390 RGSVP
+390 
-395 IIFPGTGLL
+395 
-404 CCTFQPMKPGNP
+404 
-416 HLLKTRIFG
+416 
-425 VYVSSDTGSQGAGP
+425 
-439 VSRRAALRSG
+439 
-449 ARPGVFPAPAARPG
+449 
-463 PARPPLGGRS
+463 
-473 GTARQIRA
+473 
-481 ASGRR
+481 
-486 LPAGGPRSRQVEPG
+486 VEPG
-500 VQLLGP
+500 VQPLGP

-519 VTDQESSQQI
+519 VTNQESSKQI
-529 QQLEFEL
+529 QHLEFEL

-585 GWAGQVKSENADL
+585 GWAGQVESENADL

-650 LLVLQ
+650 LLVLH

-669 EAKREHE
+669 EARREHE
-676 GAVQLLEA
+676 GAVQLLEPSCFSRGLCLTLCLSCQA
-684 RIKDLEDQC
+684 RVKDLEDQC

-700 SLLSEELKQFRLQTG
+700 GLLSQELQQFRLQTG

-738 QPCWEKESTVPGL
+738 QPRWEKGNCWVDELESL
-751 LTHQSTKK
+751 
-759 VQNGETESELSQR
+759 QR
-772 VPDAT
+772 GPDT
-777 VGSPAAATS
+777 TLGSPAAPTS

-792 KVESQSN
+792 KGESQSS

-822 EVEELDVDSISL
+822 EMEELDVDSISL
-834 MPEPGSQGPAKI
+834 MPEPGSQGPAKL

-927 SSYQEKSFVSASTSS
+927 SSYQEKSLVSASTSS
-942 GDKSDFSIEESSI
+942 GDKSEFSIEESSI

-1023 SGFQTKAVI
+1023 SGLQTKAVI
-1032 EKLDLKT
+1032 EKLDLQSR
-1039 KAYRVSVQTVTEQ
+1039 AYRVSVQAVTER
-1052 GRSDKLR
+1052 GSSDKLR
-1059 CTFFV
+1059 CTCFV
-1064 GQDFCV
+1064 GQDFGV
-1070 APSMPKVRSV
+1070 APTMLKVRSV
-1080 TATSAEVMW
+1080 TATSAEVTW
-1089 LPCNSNYNHAVYL
+1089 LPCNSNYSHGVYL
-1102 NGEECDIT
+1102 NGHECDVT

-1115 WYTFRNLQPSTQY
+1115 WYTFRNLQPSTHY
-1128 VAKLEARPLKTPWEE
+1128 VAKLEARPMKTPWEE
-1143 VPEGQEQNSAVIYFT
+1143 VPEGQEQDSAVIHFT

-1208 ADGQKAIEV
+1208 ADGQKVIEV

-1244 TMSLYGESVDSVPAQ
+1244 TMSQYGESVDSVPAQ

-1264 LRASHL
+1264 LR
-1270 SSPLDSAVS
+1270 SSLCPSPVCSTSEIPPLDFVGVWFVS
-1279 TTFTSRLPHG
+1279 QT
-1289 EPRGSLPARSPPTH
+1289 E
-1303 QSAALLLR
+1303 QS
-1311 QKVPT
+1311 
-1316 ASSDAKLT
+1316 
-1324 DLSSSHDSSA
+1324 
-1334 QSLPEKASSPPHL
+1334 
-1347 SSPGASLVQEGTS
+1347 G
-1360 PQGSDAAQDMKCLTV
+1360 
-1375 PPQQADSTV
+1375 
-1384 LPGED
+1384 
-1389 AEPVPPKEAELQGLG
+1389 
-1404 EGTEVQM
+1404 
-1411 EQHVTKAPEVESLS
+1411 TKAPVLESPSDSGVQLQTE
-1425 NSSLKIPMDTCHACS
+1425 TCHVCS
-1440 VEESSKSPSSEGEK
+1440 VEEAPKAPSADTER
-1454 EANEKHLSPEPL
+1454 EAEEKHLGPEP
-1466 PSSSQAEGTEGTF
+1466 PSSPSQPEGTQDTF
-1479 RDANTGSSCQEFL
+1479 QDGNSCQEFL
-1492 RVSSGKEVMKE
+1492 RLSPGKEVMKE
-1503 MSRVKREQ
+1503 MSTVKREQ
-1511 EEKMSEMGRRQLTL
+1511 EEKLLEMGRRQLTL
-1525 FAEHNRSSDLSDIL
+1525 FTEHNRSSDLSDIL

-1545 ELSSEALEEKK
+1545 ELSSEALEERK
-1556 WDQRAPCY
+1556 WDQREPCS

-1592 MNHSKKLFSIPEVTE
+1592 KNHSKKLFSIPEVTE
-1607 DEDEDEDV
+1607 DEDEDEDE
-1615 KCVTEEKVDSQDS
+1615 KGVTEEKTDPGDS
-1628 LETLTFHSGATEKP
+1628 LETQTYHSGRTEKP
-1642 LNIKEP
+1642 PNSKEP
-1648 FRKADGSNTSTDL
+1648 FLKEDGNNTSMDV
-1661 SAQTLWKEHG
+1661 SAQTPQEEQG
-1671 VKESRGDADHVNPA
+1671 AKESQGDADHANPA
-1685 FVQLAWSQKKTNWN
+1685 FGQLSLSQKKANWN
-1699 QENDLMSGPGASPAW
+1699 WGYQENDLKSGSGASPSW
-1714 SKRKGNNYREK
+1714 SKKKGNNYREK

-1736 QNNLMEHCSRLL
+1736 QSDLTEHCSRLL
-1748 GNCSQMGGGLY
+1748 GSCSQMGSGLY

-1767 LNIVSSAGG
+1767 LNVVSSASG
-1776 KEEFDMYSRARQ
+1776 KEGLDLYSRARQ
-1788 GTLQK
+1788 GTSRK
-1793 KHVKAMVSGFAEPT
+1793 KAPRAVGSGGAEPAVMGT
-1807 VRARHCSSQ
+1807 RCSSP
-1816 RNLEIDIEYDS
+1816 RSLEIDIEYDS
-1827 EDDQDSTCASPP
+1827 EDDQDSTCASSP

-1848 QSRQGDWSDCSSQSE
+1848 QSCQGDWSDCSR
-1863 VAHIDGRRDL
+1863 H
-1873 TRLEMMEEQ
+1873 
-1882 SMEWAGSPSWHLQS
+1882 
-1896 FCREKEALRC
+1896 
-1906 ESSSEEQGWELDC
+1906 
-1919 KSPGWRRRLEHP
+1919 
-1931 LKGIHSTSLH
+1931 H
-1941 KRTSGSKDPRGQE
+1941 KDSRGPE
-1954 LPGTAR
+1954 LPGTAAW
-1960 QPPSRRGNRS
+1960 QAPSRRRS
-1970 IRRSQMQ
+1970 KSVRRSQMQ
-1977 KPFLSS
+1977 KPLLSS
-1983 PDPPRSTTSETS
+1983 PGEQEQGESWAAGEREAPGNGRGEAGRQRLGRAGQGQGADSSLLSPLCTGPARSSAPES
-1995 VKDDGIRI
+1995 SGEDDGIRI

-2032 ILKVSGDKDADG
+2032 ILKVCGDKDADG

-2062 SEVQVENNEIK
+2062 SEVPVESSELK
-2073 KQLLKQGFLPGNTPL
+2073 QQLLKQGFLPADTAA
-2088 ESIGNGT
+2088 ESPGNGT

-2109 PRRSKKGLDKQEEYK
+2109 PRRSKKGLIFYCC
-2124 SHPGQKHKDFEA
+2124 PAGQKHKDLEA
-2136 ELLTPRS
+2136 ELLTPRR
-2143 MVAVFDYNPK
+2143 MVAAFDYNPK

-2164 LTFSAGDV
+2164 LAFSAGDV

-2177 SMDDDGFYYGELNQQ
+2177 SMDDDGFYY
-2192 RGLVPSNFLEAVT
+2192 
-2205 SDGGMVEEPHSK
+2205 
-2217 DKETFPLSAES
+2217 
-2228 QLNLHGSV
+2228 
-2236 DQSDSSPTPPPP
+2236 
-2248 PPSCLV
+2248 
-2254 MGEQCPEQASL
+2254 
-2265 AVLKCSDVP
+2265 
-2274 GQSKKKRGF
+2274 
-2283 FFKGKK
+2283 
-2289 LFKKL
+2289 
-2294 GTSKKN
+2294 

>member
-1 MSKLSCVLGGSQP
+1 MQEPERGVP
-14 FSSTSTNLLG
+14 SSAP
-24 TRSGSYKTCLAAGK
+24 AAGDAAPAAPACPELD
-38 TSGQVFPRA
+38 TRDGAGGDRDTAGCRLPTGSERDGAPHPQEESAGTPRVPPPDPQRVHSA
-47 RAGVQ
+47 PELIRPLRAMERTDR
-52 LWSLSPVPQA
+52 PP
-62 GKALPCL
+62 
-69 SHAVLQSGADY
+69 QSGADY

-91 SALEDLRHRCS
+91 SALEDLQHRCS

-157 PVPLKGSSLEL
+157 PVALKGSSLEM
-168 CKKAFACQRAK
+168 CKKAFARQRAK

-201 CRELQAKLTAGKELS
+201 CRELQAKLLAGK
-216 RGMSNVSSSSIFVKT
+216 
-231 GFHNQILYIC
+231 
-241 MDMQDDPR
+241 DDPR

-277 NFKECLRSSKTS
+277 NFKECLRPPKMS
-289 SGDTLPGAAAHMG
+289 PGSAVPSAAPRLG
-302 APVPTLNT
+302 PNT
-310 CVKGSPLPKE
+310 GSKGSPLPKE
-320 AGLGDPALGG
+320 GSMGDPALGG
-330 EAHRKETEYVS
+330 
-341 DVVCTRCGSHPPQ
+341 
-354 TGAVLVSKM
+354 
-363 SSSSARSHR
+363 R
-372 ARGTLL
+372 AR
-378 AAHCSTGMLSHG
+378 
-390 RGSVP
+390 RE
-395 IIFPGTGLL
+395 
-404 CCTFQPMKPGNP
+404 
-416 HLLKTRIFG
+416 
-425 VYVSSDTGSQGAGP
+425 
-439 VSRRAALRSG
+439 
-449 ARPGVFPAPAARPG
+449 
-463 PARPPLGGRS
+463 
-473 GTARQIRA
+473 
-481 ASGRR
+481 
-486 LPAGGPRSRQVEPG
+486 VESG
-500 VQLLGP
+500 VQPLGP

-519 VTDQESSQQI
+519 ITGQESSKQI

-572 RLAEENLQLNEKA
+572 RLAEENLQLNERA
-585 GWAGQVKSENADL
+585 GWAGQVESENADL

-669 EAKREHE
+669 EARREHE

-684 RIKDLEDQC
+684 RVKDLEDQC

-700 SLLSEELKQFRLQTG
+700 SLLSQELQKFRLQTG

-738 QPCWEKESTVPGL
+738 QPPWEKESTVPGL
-751 LTHQSTKK
+751 LPHQSAKK
-759 VQNGETESELSQR
+759 VHNEGTEELESTHR
-772 VPDAT
+772 VPDT
-777 VGSPAAATS
+777 PGGCPAAPTS
-786 SQKQAK
+786 AQKQAK
-792 KVESQSN
+792 KVESQSS
-799 SSKSESMQNSPKS
+799 SSKSESMHNSPKS

-822 EVEELDVDSISL
+822 EMEELDVDSISL
-834 MPEPGSQGPAKI
+834 MPEPGSQGPAKL

-905 VERVSDDDLM
+905 VERVSDDDLV
-915 TFLPS
+915 TFLPP

-927 SSYQEKSFVSASTSS
+927 SSYHEKSLVSASTSS
-942 GDKSDFSIEESSI
+942 GDKSDFSTEESSI

-991 VVGWEPPLLP
+991 VVGWDPPLLP

-1023 SGFQTKAVI
+1023 SGLQTKAVI
-1032 EKLDLKT
+1032 EKLDLQS
-1039 KAYRVSVQTVTEQ
+1039 KAYRVSVQAVTEH
-1052 GRSDKLR
+1052 GRSDRLR

-1064 GQDFCV
+1064 GQDFGV
-1070 APSMPKVRSV
+1070 APTMLKVRSV
-1080 TATSAEVMW
+1080 TATSAEVTW
-1089 LPCNSNYNHAVYL
+1089 LPCNSNYSHAVYL
-1102 NGEECDIT
+1102 NGDQCDVT

-1115 WYTFRNLQPSTQY
+1115 WYTFHNLQPSTQY
-1128 VAKLEARPLKTPWEE
+1128 VAKLEARPMKTPWEE
-1143 VPEGQEQNSAVIYFT
+1143 VPEGQEQDSAVIHFT

-1208 ADGQKAIEV
+1208 ADGQKVIEV

-1244 TMSLYGESVDSVPAQ
+1244 TMSQYGESVDSVPAQ
-1259 ISSVL
+1259 ISSLL
-1264 LRASHL
+1264 LRAYPCT
-1270 SSPLDSAVS
+1270 SPAS
-1279 TTFTSRLPHG
+1279 TTVTSRLPKG
-1289 EPRGSLPARSPPTH
+1289 VPRGSLPAHSPSTHPTP
-1303 QSAALLLR
+1303 ALLL
-1311 QKVPT
+1311 QQNIP
-1316 ASSDAKLT
+1316 AESSDAKLT
-1324 DLSSSHDSSA
+1324 DVSSGPVRA
-1334 QSLPEKASSPPHL
+1334 LPETAASAAHL
-1347 SSPGASLVQEGTS
+1347 SSPSAPLGQDLGTS
-1360 PQGSDAAQDMKCLTV
+1360 PQGLDAAGDKKCLSV
-1375 PPQQADSTV
+1375 PPQQAGNTV
-1384 LPGED
+1384 LPGEGM
-1389 AEPVPPKEAELQGLG
+1389 EPGPTREPGLQGLA

-1411 EQHVTKAPEVESLS
+1411 EQSGSKAPELEGPCD
-1425 NSSLKIPMDTCHACS
+1425 SSVKLHVDTCS
-1440 VEESSKSPSSEGEK
+1440 IEEPHKGPSTDREQAE
-1454 EANEKHLSPEPL
+1454 EKHPSPEPVSL
-1466 PSSSQAEGTEGTF
+1466 ASQAEGTPDAF
-1479 RDANTGSSCQEFL
+1479 RDGTAGGSSCRL
-1492 RVSSGKEVMKE
+1492 SPGKEVMKE

-1511 EEKMSEMGRRQLTL
+1511 EEKLAEMGRRQLTL
-1525 FAEHNRSSDLSDIL
+1525 FSEHNRSSELSDIL

-1545 ELSSEALEEKK
+1545 ELSSEALEDKK
-1556 WDQRAPCY
+1556 WDQSEPY
-1564 RENGEKMDLCDTD
+1564 NQENGEKA
-1577 SDEEILERILELPLQ
+1577 S
-1592 MNHSKKLFSIPEVTE
+1592 
-1607 DEDEDEDV
+1607 
-1615 KCVTEEKVDSQDS
+1615 
-1628 LETLTFHSGATEKP
+1628 
-1642 LNIKEP
+1642 
-1648 FRKADGSNTSTDL
+1648 SNKD
-1661 SAQTLWKEHG
+1661 
-1671 VKESRGDADHVNPA
+1671 SRGPEPA
-1685 FVQLAWSQKKTNWN
+1685 
-1699 QENDLMSGPGASPAW
+1699 
-1714 SKRKGNNYREK
+1714 
-1725 IRSRPEMGRKR
+1725 
-1736 QNNLMEHCSRLL
+1736 
-1748 GNCSQMGGGLY
+1748 
-1759 RAPSLREE
+1759 
-1767 LNIVSSAGG
+1767 
-1776 KEEFDMYSRARQ
+1776 
-1788 GTLQK
+1788 
-1793 KHVKAMVSGFAEPT
+1793 
-1807 VRARHCSSQ
+1807 
-1816 RNLEIDIEYDS
+1816 
-1827 EDDQDSTCASPP
+1827 
-1839 ESRLWPERS
+1839 
-1848 QSRQGDWSDCSSQSE
+1848 
-1863 VAHIDGRRDL
+1863 
-1873 TRLEMMEEQ
+1873 
-1882 SMEWAGSPSWHLQS
+1882 
-1896 FCREKEALRC
+1896 
-1906 ESSSEEQGWELDC
+1906 
-1919 KSPGWRRRLEHP
+1919 
-1931 LKGIHSTSLH
+1931 
-1941 KRTSGSKDPRGQE
+1941 
-1954 LPGTAR
+1954 GTAW
-1960 QPPSRRGNRS
+1960 QAPSRRRS
-1970 IRRSQMQ
+1970 KRRSQMQ
-1977 KPFLSS
+1977 KPLLSS
-1983 PDPPRSTTSETS
+1983 AGPPRSSAPETS
-1995 VKDDGIRI
+1995 GKEDGIRI

-2032 ILKVSGDKDADG
+2032 ILKVCGDKDADG

-2062 SEVQVENNEIK
+2062 SEVQVDNDELK
-2073 KQLLKQGFLPGNTPL
+2073 KQLLKQGFLSADTTT
-2088 ESIGNGT
+2088 ESQGNGT
-2095 FSPPPRRQTVPPPK
+2095 FSAPPRRQTVPPPK
-2109 PRRSKKGLDKQEEYK
+2109 PRRSKKGLDKQEKYK
-2124 SHPGQKHKDFEA
+2124 SQPGQKHEDIEA
-2136 ELLTPRS
+2136 ELLTPCR

-2164 LTFSAGDV
+2164 LTFSAGDI

-2192 RGLVPSNFLEAVT
+2192 RGLVPSNFLEAAPL
-2205 SDGGMVEEPHSK
+2205 DGGLGEEFHSK
-2217 DKETFPLSAES
+2217 DKEASPLSAES
-2228 QLNLHGSV
+2228 QLNPDGCV
-2236 DQSDSSPTPPPP
+2236 DQSDSSPTPPSP

-2254 MGEQCPEQASL
+2254 PCPEQASL
-2265 AVLKCSDVP
+2265 PLLARSDSP
-2274 GQSKKKRGF
+2274 GQSKKKRSF
-2283 FFKGKK
+2283 FFKGKN

-2294 GTSKKN
+2294 GSNKKN

>member
-1 MSKLSCVLGGSQP
+1 MDPEPPQTGHAVPVASASPDVALLTDTREGAGGGGDSAPRVAPGRERDDAPRPPENSPSPDPQLVRP
-14 FSSTSTNLLG
+14 
-24 TRSGSYKTCLAAGK
+24 
-38 TSGQVFPRA
+38 PRA
-47 RAGVQ
+47 MEGLGRERPDG
-52 LWSLSPVPQA
+52 PP
-62 GKALPCL
+62 
-69 SHAVLQSGADY
+69 QSGADY
-80 GFLVSQNTKLL
+80 SFLVSQNMKLL

-102 SLAEENS
+102 SLTEENS

-114 CFPQTEEKVKHL
+114 CFPETEEKVKHL

-168 CKKAFACQRAK
+168 CKKAFARQRAK

-201 CRELQAKLTAGKELS
+201 CRELQAKLIAGK
-216 RGMSNVSSSSIFVKT
+216 G
-231 GFHNQILYIC
+231 
-241 MDMQDDPR
+241 DPR
-249 CLNVIEFDRLLRESQ
+249 CLNVVEFDRLLRESQ
-264 REVLRLQRQIALK
+264 KEVLRLQRQIALK
-277 NFKECLRSSKTS
+277 NFKECLRPSKGS
-289 SGDTLPGAAAHMG
+289 SGGSLPSAASCPGPA
-302 APVPTLNT
+302 LNA
-310 CVKGSPLPKE
+310 CSKDSPAAKE
-320 AGLGDPALGG
+320 VCSGGPALGG
-330 EAHRKETEYVS
+330 
-341 DVVCTRCGSHPPQ
+341 
-354 TGAVLVSKM
+354 
-363 SSSSARSHR
+363 
-372 ARGTLL
+372 
-378 AAHCSTGMLSHG
+378 AAHG
-390 RGSVP
+390 
-395 IIFPGTGLL
+395 
-404 CCTFQPMKPGNP
+404 K
-416 HLLKTRIFG
+416 
-425 VYVSSDTGSQGAGP
+425 
-439 VSRRAALRSG
+439 
-449 ARPGVFPAPAARPG
+449 
-463 PARPPLGGRS
+463 
-473 GTARQIRA
+473 
-481 ASGRR
+481 
-486 LPAGGPRSRQVEPG
+486 VEPG
-500 VQLLGP
+500 VLPLGP
-506 ASEGHENFPPKNA
+506 ALEGHENFPPKNA
-519 VTDQESSQQI
+519 VADQESSQQI

-585 GWAGQVKSENADL
+585 GWAGQVESENADL

-614 TNQGLQTKLENL
+614 RNQGLQTKLENL
-626 EQVLKHMRNV
+626 EQVLKHMRDV
-636 AERRQQLEVEHKEA
+636 AERRQLLEAEHKEA

-676 GAVQLLEA
+676 GAVQLLESTLDCMQA
-684 RIKDLEDQC
+684 RVKDLEDQC

-700 SLLSEELKQFRLQTG
+700 SLLSQELKQFRLQTG

-738 QPCWEKESTVPGL
+738 QPHWEKDSPGPAL
-751 LTHQSTKK
+751 LAHQSTKK
-759 VQNGETESELSQR
+759 VHNEETNESESSQR
-772 VPDAT
+772 VPEAA
-777 VGSPAAATS
+777 VGSPVSTAS

-792 KVESQSN
+792 KAESQSS
-799 SSKSESMQNSPKS
+799 SSKSESMQNSSKS

-822 EVEELDVDSISL
+822 EMEELDVDSISL
-834 MPEPGSQGPAKI
+834 MPDPGSQGPAKL

-905 VERVSDDDLM
+905 VERVSDDDLV
-915 TFLPS
+915 TVLPS

-955 SPLASRAEGDQEEPV
+955 SPLVSRAEGDQEERV

-991 VVGWEPPLLP
+991 VVGWEPPLMP

-1039 KAYRVSVQTVTEQ
+1039 KAYRVSVQSVTEK
-1052 GRSDKLR
+1052 GSSDKLR
-1059 CTFFV
+1059 CTFYV
-1064 GQDFCV
+1064 GQDLCV
-1070 APSMPKVRSV
+1070 APTMLKVRNV
-1080 TATSAEVMW
+1080 TATSAEVTW

-1115 WYTFRNLQPSTQY
+1115 WYTFCNLQPNTQY
-1128 VAKLEARPLKTPWEE
+1128 VAKLEARPLKTLWEE
-1143 VPEGQEQNSAVIYFT
+1143 VSEGQEQNSAVIHFT

-1169 DVQVEAGPSPGILVI
+1169 DVQVEVGPSPGILVI

-1264 LRASHL
+1264 LRASHR
-1270 SSPLDSAVS
+1270 SSPSDSAVS
-1279 TTFTSRLPHG
+1279 TTLTSRLPCG
-1289 EPRGSLPARSPPTH
+1289 ESRGSLPARSPPTH
-1303 QSAALLLR
+1303 QTAALLLR

-1316 ASSDAKLT
+1316 DSSDAKLT
-1324 DLSSSHDSSA
+1324 DLSSSHDGSA
-1334 QSLPEKASSPPHL
+1334 QSLPEKASLLLQLSP
-1347 SSPGASLVQEGTS
+1347 SSASLVHTSGTS
-1360 PQGSDAAQDMKCLTV
+1360 LQGSDTAQDKKCLTV
-1375 PPQQADSTV
+1375 PPQQAGSTK
-1384 LPGED
+1384 LLGEGT
-1389 AEPVPPKEAELQGLG
+1389 EPVSSREAELKSLG
-1404 EGTEVQM
+1404 EGTEVLM
-1411 EQHVTKAPEVESLS
+1411 EQNVNKMPELESPT
-1425 NSSLKIPMDTCHACS
+1425 NASLMIRMETCHTCS
-1440 VEESSKSPSSEGEK
+1440 VEESPKSPSAERETEAKEK
-1454 EANEKHLSPEPL
+1454 NLSPEPL
-1466 PSSSQAEGTEGTF
+1466 PSPSQAEEMEGTS
-1479 RDANTGSSCQEFL
+1479 RDASVGGSSCQEFL
-1492 RVSSGKEVMKE
+1492 RLSPSKEVMKE

-1511 EEKMSEMGRRQLTL
+1511 EEKMSEIGRRQLTL
-1525 FAEHNRSSDLSDIL
+1525 FTEHNRSSDLSDIL

-1545 ELSSEALEEKK
+1545 ELSSETLDEKK
-1556 WDQRAPCY
+1556 WDPREPCY

-1592 MNHSKKLFSIPEVTE
+1592 KNHSKKLFSIPEVTE
-1607 DEDEDEDV
+1607 DEDEDEDE
-1615 KCVTEEKVDSQDS
+1615 KCVTEEKENPQGS
-1628 LETLTFHSGATEKP
+1628 LEAPTYIAGRSEKP
-1642 LNIKEP
+1642 LSTQDP
-1648 FRKADGSNTSTDL
+1648 FPKADGSDSSPDL
-1661 SAQTLWKEHG
+1661 SAQTPWEEQTAKG
-1671 VKESRGDADHVNPA
+1671 SRGGADHMSPS
-1685 FVQLAWSQKKTNWN
+1685 WSQKRTNWN
-1699 QENDLMSGPGASPAW
+1699 WGYQENDLKSGSGTSPTR
-1714 SKRKGNNYREK
+1714 SKKKGNNYREK
-1725 IRSRPEMGRKR
+1725 IRGRPEMGRKR
-1736 QNNLMEHCSRLL
+1736 QNDFTEHCSRLL

-1767 LNIVSSAGG
+1767 LNIVSSSAG
-1776 KEEFDMYSRARQ
+1776 KEGFDAYTRARQ
-1788 GTLQK
+1788 SASRRNHGKT
-1793 KHVKAMVSGFAEPT
+1793 MVSGFAEP
-1807 VRARHCSSQ
+1807 AGMAAHCSSS
-1816 RNLEIDIEYDS
+1816 RSLEIDIEYDS
-1827 EDDQDSTCASPP
+1827 EDDQDSTCSSPP
-1839 ESRLWPERS
+1839 ESRLWPERA
-1848 QSRQGDWSDCSSQSE
+1848 QNCQGEWSDCSSQSE
-1863 VAHIDGRRDL
+1863 VFHTGGRRNL
-1873 TRLEMMEEQ
+1873 TRLERVEEQ
-1882 SMEWAGSPSWHLQS
+1882 GMEWAGSPSRRLQS
-1896 FCREKEALRC
+1896 FCQEKEALRC
-1906 ESSSEEQGWELDC
+1906 ESSSEEQGWEQDC

-1931 LKGIHSTSLH
+1931 WKGIRSTSLH
-1941 KRTSGSKDPRGQE
+1941 KRASGNKDPRGQE
-1954 LPGTAR
+1954 LPGSAAWQT
-1960 QPPSRRGNRS
+1960 PSRRGNRS
-1970 IRRSQMQ
+1970 LQRSQMQ
-1977 KPFLSS
+1977 KPSLSS
-1983 PDPPRSTTSETS
+1983 PGPPRSSASETT
-1995 VKDDGIRI
+1995 VEDDGIRI

-2032 ILKVSGDKDADG
+2032 ILKVCGDKDADG

-2073 KQLLKQGFLPGNTPL
+2073 MQLLKQGFLPADPPT
-2088 ESIGNGT
+2088 ESIAE
-2095 FSPPPRRQTVPPPK
+2095 
-2109 PRRSKKGLDKQEEYK
+2109 LDKQEKYK
-2124 SHPGQKHKDFEA
+2124 SHPGQKHQDFEA

-2153 ESSPNADVEAE
+2153 ESSPNADAEAE
-2164 LTFSAGDV
+2164 LTFSAGDI

-2205 SDGGMVEEPHSK
+2205 SDGDVVEELHSK
-2217 DKETFPLSAES
+2217 DKDTFLLSAES
-2228 QLNLHGSV
+2228 QLNPDGSV
-2236 DQSDSSPTPPPP
+2236 DHSDFSPTPPA

-2265 AVLKCSDVP
+2265 AVLKCNDLPS
-2274 GQSKKKRGF
+2274 QSKKKRGF
-2283 FFKGKK
+2283 FIKGKK
-2289 LFKKL
+2289 LFRKL
-2294 GTSKKN
+2294 GSSKKD

>member
-1 MSKLSCVLGGSQP
+1 MG
-14 FSSTSTNLLG
+14 F
-24 TRSGSYKTCLAAGK
+24 
-38 TSGQVFPRA
+38 SGQSFPS
-47 RAGVQ
+47 VIQ
-52 LWSLSPVPQA
+52 
-62 GKALPCL
+62 
-69 SHAVLQSGADY
+69 
-80 GFLVSQNTKLL
+80 
-91 SALEDLRHRCS
+91 
-102 SLAEENS
+102 
-109 LLRRS
+109 RRS
-114 CFPQTEEKVKHL
+114 CFPETEEKVKHL

-201 CRELQAKLTAGKELS
+201 CRELQAKLIAGK
-216 RGMSNVSSSSIFVKT
+216 
-231 GFHNQILYIC
+231 
-241 MDMQDDPR
+241 DDPR
-249 CLNVIEFDRLLRESQ
+249 CLNVVEFDRLLRESQ
-264 REVLRLQRQIALK
+264 KEVLRLQRQIALK

-289 SGDTLPGAAAHMG
+289 PGSSLPSATACLGA
-302 APVPTLNT
+302 TLNT
-310 CVKGSPLPKE
+310 CIKDSPLPKE
-320 AGLGDPALGG
+320 ARSGDPVLRV
-330 EAHRKETEYVS
+330 EAHRK
-341 DVVCTRCGSHPPQ
+341 
-354 TGAVLVSKM
+354 
-363 SSSSARSHR
+363 
-372 ARGTLL
+372 
-378 AAHCSTGMLSHG
+378 
-390 RGSVP
+390 
-395 IIFPGTGLL
+395 
-404 CCTFQPMKPGNP
+404 
-416 HLLKTRIFG
+416 
-425 VYVSSDTGSQGAGP
+425 
-439 VSRRAALRSG
+439 
-449 ARPGVFPAPAARPG
+449 
-463 PARPPLGGRS
+463 
-473 GTARQIRA
+473 
-481 ASGRR
+481 
-486 LPAGGPRSRQVEPG
+486 VEPG
-500 VQLLGP
+500 VLPLGA
-506 ASEGHENFPPKNA
+506 ASEGHENFPPRNA
-519 VTDQESSQQI
+519 ITDPESSQQI

-561 IQLQEV
+561 IQLQEI

-585 GWAGQVKSENADL
+585 GWAGQVESENADL

-626 EQVLKHMRNV
+626 EQVLKHMRDV
-636 AERRQQLEVEHKEA
+636 AERRQQLEAEHKEA

-684 RIKDLEDQC
+684 RVKDLEDQC
-693 RSQTEQF
+693 RNQTEQF
-700 SLLSEELKQFRLQTG
+700 SLLSQELKQFRLQTG

-731 ALCSSTP
+731 ALCSSSP
-738 QPCWEKESTVPGL
+738 QPHWEKDSTAPAL

-759 VQNGETESELSQR
+759 VHNEEADELESSQR
-772 VPDAT
+772 VPDAA
-777 VGSPAAATS
+777 VGSPVSATG

-792 KVESQSN
+792 KVESQSS

-822 EVEELDVDSISL
+822 EMEELDVDSISL
-834 MPEPGSQGPAKI
+834 MPETGSQGPAKL

-905 VERVSDDDLM
+905 VERISDDDLM

-955 SPLASRAEGDQEEPV
+955 SPLVSRAEGDQEEAV

-1001 AGCPDIQSYNIYVDE
+1001 TGCPDIQSYNIYVDE

-1032 EKLDLKT
+1032 EKLDLKA
-1039 KAYRVSVQTVTEQ
+1039 KAYRVSVQSVTEQ
-1052 GRSDKLR
+1052 GSSDKLR

-1064 GQDFCV
+1064 GRDFCL
-1070 APSMPKVRSV
+1070 APTMLKVRSV
-1080 TATSAEVMW
+1080 TATSAEVTW

-1115 WYTFRNLQPSTQY
+1115 WYAFRNLQPSTQY

-1143 VPEGQEQNSAVIYFT
+1143 VPEGQEQNSAVIHFT

-1217 TSPTAGSVLVDLSQ
+1217 TSPTAGSILVDLSQ

-1264 LRASHL
+1264 LRTSRHSSH
-1270 SSPLDSAVS
+1270 SDSAVS
-1279 TTFTSRLPHG
+1279 TTFTSRLPCG
-1289 EPRGSLPARSPPTH
+1289 DPRGSLSARSPPTH
-1303 QSAALLLR
+1303 QTVALLLR
-1311 QKVPT
+1311 QKVST
-1316 ASSDAKLT
+1316 DISDAKLT
-1324 DLSSSHDSSA
+1324 DLSSSHDGSA
-1334 QSLPEKASSPPHL
+1334 RSLPEKASSPLHL
-1347 SSPGASLVQEGTS
+1347 YSPSASLVHTIGTFPEGS
-1360 PQGSDAAQDMKCLTV
+1360 GDAQDKKCLTV
-1375 PPQQADSTV
+1375 PPQQAGSTV
-1384 LPGED
+1384 LPGEGK
-1389 AEPVPPKEAELQGLG
+1389 EPGPLKEAELKGSD
-1404 EGTEVQM
+1404 EWTEVKM
-1411 EQHVTKAPEVESLS
+1411 EQSVTKAPELETPSS
-1425 NSSLKIPMDTCHACS
+1425 GSLKIRMETCHTCS
-1440 VEESSKSPSSEGEK
+1440 VEEPLKSPSTERERETK
-1454 EANEKHLSPEPL
+1454 EKHLSPEPV
-1466 PSSSQAEGTEGTF
+1466 PTPGQADRTEGTS
-1479 RDANTGSSCQEFL
+1479 RDATTGGSSCQEFL
-1492 RVSSGKEVMKE
+1492 RLSPGKEVMKE

-1511 EEKMSEMGRRQLTL
+1511 EEKLSEIGRRQLTL

-1545 ELSSEALEEKK
+1545 ELSSETLEEKK
-1556 WDQRAPCY
+1556 WDSREPCY

-1592 MNHSKKLFSIPEVTE
+1592 KNHSKKLFSIPEVTE
-1607 DEDEDEDV
+1607 DEDEDEDE
-1615 KCVTEEKVDSQDS
+1615 KGIMEEKANAQDS
-1628 LETLTFHSGATEKP
+1628 LETPTYHAGRTEKP
-1642 LNIKEP
+1642 LSIQEP
-1648 FRKADGSNTSTDL
+1648 FLKADGSDSSPDL
-1661 SAQTLWKEHG
+1661 STETPRDERT
-1671 VKESRGDADHVNPA
+1671 VKESRGDADHASPG
-1685 FVQLAWSQKKTNWN
+1685 FEPLGWSQKRANWN
-1699 QENDLMSGPGASPAW
+1699 WGYQENDPKPGTGASPTQ
-1714 SKRKGNNYREK
+1714 SKKKGNNYREK

-1736 QNNLMEHCSRLL
+1736 QNDLSEHCSRLL
-1748 GNCSQMGGGLY
+1748 GNCSQMGSGLY

-1776 KEEFDMYSRARQ
+1776 KEGFDVYNRARQ
-1788 GTLQK
+1788 GASRRN
-1793 KHVKAMVSGFAEPT
+1793 HRKAVVSGFGEPALAA
-1807 VRARHCSSQ
+1807 ARCSSP
-1816 RNLEIDIEYDS
+1816 RSLEIDVEYDS

-1848 QSRQGDWSDCSSQSE
+1848 QSCVRDWSDCSSQSE
-1863 VAHIDGRRDL
+1863 VVHTGGRRDL
-1873 TRLEMMEEQ
+1873 TGLEMLEEQ
-1882 SMEWAGSPSWHLQS
+1882 DMEWAGYPNQHLRF
-1896 FCREKEALRC
+1896 FCQEKEALRC
-1906 ESSSEEQGWELDC
+1906 ESSSEEQGWDLDC
-1919 KSPGWRRRLEHP
+1919 KSPVWRRRLEHP
-1931 LKGIHSTSLH
+1931 WKGIRSTSLH
-1941 KRTSGSKDPRGQE
+1941 KRASGNKDPRGQE
-1954 LPGTAR
+1954 LSGSAAW
-1960 QPPSRRGNRS
+1960 QAPSRRGNRS
-1970 IRRSQMQ
+1970 VRRSQMQ
-1977 KPFLSS
+1977 KPLLSS
-1983 PDPPRSTTSETS
+1983 PGPPRSAASETT

-2032 ILKVSGDKDADG
+2032 ILKVCGDKDADG

-2073 KQLLKQGFLPGNTPL
+2073 RQLLKQGFLPADTPV

-2109 PRRSKKGLDKQEEYK
+2109 PRRSKKELDKQEKYK
-2124 SHPGQKHKDFEA
+2124 SHPGQKHQDFEA

-2143 MVAVFDYNPK
+2143 MMAVFDYNPK
-2153 ESSPNADVEAE
+2153 ESSPNADAEAE
-2164 LTFSAGDV
+2164 LTFSAGDI

-2205 SDGGMVEEPHSK
+2205 SDGGMVEELHSK
-2217 DKETFPLSAES
+2217 DKDAFPLRSES
-2228 QLNLHGSV
+2228 QR
-2236 DQSDSSPTPPPP
+2236 
-2248 PPSCLV
+2248 
-2254 MGEQCPEQASL
+2254 MR
-2265 AVLKCSDVP
+2265 
-2274 GQSKKKRGF
+2274 KRRVQ
-2283 FFKGKK
+2283 
-2289 LFKKL
+2289 
-2294 GTSKKN
+2294 

>member
-1 MSKLSCVLGGSQP
+1 MQDPQRSDANPAACPGTDTREGAGGDADGASCQP
-14 FSSTSTNLLG
+14 SPG
-24 TRSGSYKTCLAAGK
+24 
-38 TSGQVFPRA
+38 PE
-47 RAGVQ
+47 RAGGPQ
-52 LWSLSPVPQA
+52 PQEESPRTLPGPPPDPQRVRSA
-62 GKALPCL
+62 PELVRPLRAMDGCSRTDRPP
-69 SHAVLQSGADY
+69 QSGADY

-168 CKKAFACQRAK
+168 CKKAFARQRAK

-201 CRELQAKLTAGKELS
+201 CRELQAKLFAGK
-216 RGMSNVSSSSIFVKT
+216 
-231 GFHNQILYIC
+231 
-241 MDMQDDPR
+241 DDPR

-277 NFKECLRSSKTS
+277 NFKECLRSPTAG
-289 SGDTLPGAAAHMG
+289 SGGALPSAAARLRP
-302 APVPTLNT
+302 PVPALNT
-310 CVKGSPLPKE
+310 GSKASPLPKE
-320 AGLGDPALGG
+320 ASPGDPALGG
-330 EAHRKETEYVS
+330 EA
-341 DVVCTRCGSHPPQ
+341 
-354 TGAVLVSKM
+354 
-363 SSSSARSHR
+363 RSE
-372 ARGTLL
+372 
-378 AAHCSTGMLSHG
+378 
-390 RGSVP
+390 
-395 IIFPGTGLL
+395 
-404 CCTFQPMKPGNP
+404 
-416 HLLKTRIFG
+416 
-425 VYVSSDTGSQGAGP
+425 
-439 VSRRAALRSG
+439 
-449 ARPGVFPAPAARPG
+449 
-463 PARPPLGGRS
+463 
-473 GTARQIRA
+473 
-481 ASGRR
+481 
-486 LPAGGPRSRQVEPG
+486 VEPG
-500 VQLLGP
+500 VQPLGP

-519 VTDQESSQQI
+519 IAGQESSQQI

-585 GWAGQVKSENADL
+585 GWAGQVESENADL

-684 RIKDLEDQC
+684 RVKDLEDQC

-700 SLLSEELKQFRLQTG
+700 SLLSQELKQFRLQTG

-738 QPCWEKESTVPGL
+738 QPPWEKESTVPGL
-751 LTHQSTKK
+751 LTLQSAKK
-759 VQNGETESELSQR
+759 GHNEETNELESSQR
-772 VPDAT
+772 APDAT
-777 VGSPAAATS
+777 VGAPVAATS

-822 EVEELDVDSISL
+822 EMEELDVDSISL
-834 MPEPGSQGPAKI
+834 MPEPGSQGPAKL

-1039 KAYRVSVQTVTEQ
+1039 KAYRVSVQSVTEQ
-1052 GRSDKLR
+1052 GSSDKLR
-1059 CTFFV
+1059 CTFCV
-1064 GQDFCV
+1064 GQELCV
-1070 APSMPKVRSV
+1070 APTMLKVRSV
-1080 TATSAEVMW
+1080 TATSAEVVW
-1089 LPCNSNYNHAVYL
+1089 LPCNSSYNHAVYL
-1102 NGEECDIT
+1102 NGEERDIT

-1115 WYTFRNLQPSTQY
+1115 WYAFRNLQPSTQY
-1128 VAKLEARPLKTPWEE
+1128 VAKLEARPLQTPWEE
-1143 VPEGQEQNSAVIYFT
+1143 APEGQEQNSAVIHFT

-1264 LRASHL
+1264 LRASRR
-1270 SSPLDSAVS
+1270 SSPSYSAVS
-1279 TTFTSRLPHG
+1279 TTFTSRLPRG
-1289 EPRGSLPARSPPTH
+1289 EPRGSLPARSQPTH
-1303 QSAALLLR
+1303 HTAALLLR

-1316 ASSDAKLT
+1316 DRSDAKLT

-1334 QSLPEKASSPPHL
+1334 RCLPEKAPSPQHL
-1347 SSPGASLVQEGTS
+1347 SSPSASLVQVLGTS
-1360 PQGSDAAQDMKCLTV
+1360 PEGSDAAQDKKCLTV
-1375 PPQQADSTV
+1375 PPQQADSAV
-1384 LPGED
+1384 LPGEG
-1389 AEPVPPKEAELQGLG
+1389 AEPVPSGEAELQGLG
-1404 EGTEVQM
+1404 EGTEVQV
-1411 EQHVTKAPEVESLS
+1411 EPSVTKAPEPESPS
-1425 NSSLKIPMDTCHACS
+1425 DSSLKIRMETCHACS
-1440 VEESSKSPSSEGEK
+1440 MEEPPKGPSAEREK
-1454 EANEKHLSPEPL
+1454 EAKEKHLSSEPL
-1466 PSSSQAEGTEGTF
+1466 CSPSQAEGTEGTF
-1479 RDANTGSSCQEFL
+1479 RDASAAGSSCQEFL
-1492 RVSSGKEVMKE
+1492 RLSPDKEVMKE
-1503 MSRVKREQ
+1503 VSRVKREQ

-1539 EEEEED
+1539 EEEEEEED

-1556 WDQRAPCY
+1556 WDQREPCY

-1592 MNHSKKLFSIPEVTE
+1592 KNHSKKLFSIPEVTE
-1607 DEDEDEDV
+1607 DEDEDEDE
-1615 KCVTEEKVDSQDS
+1615 KCVMEKKADPQDS
-1628 LETLTFHSGATEKP
+1628 LETLTYHAGRTEKQ
-1642 LNIKEP
+1642 LNVKEP
-1648 FRKADGSNTSTDL
+1648 FLKADGSNNSTDL
-1661 SAQTLWKEHG
+1661 SAQTPREERG
-1671 VKESRGDADHVNPA
+1671 VRESRGDADHASPA
-1685 FVQLAWSQKKTNWN
+1685 FAQLAWSQKKANWN
-1699 QENDLMSGPGASPAW
+1699 WSYQENDLKSGTGASPAW
-1714 SKRKGNNYREK
+1714 SKKKGNNYREK

-1736 QNNLMEHCSRLL
+1736 QNDSTEHCSRLL
-1748 GNCSQMGGGLY
+1748 GSSSQMGGGLY

-1776 KEEFDMYSRARQ
+1776 KEGFDMYSRARQ
-1788 GTLQK
+1788 GSLRK
-1793 KHVKAMVSGFAEPT
+1793 NHPKAVVSGFAEPAVT
-1807 VRARHCSSQ
+1807 ATRCSSP
-1816 RNLEIDIEYDS
+1816 RSLEIDIEYDS

-1839 ESRLWPERS
+1839 ESRLWPEGS
-1848 QSRQGDWSDCSSQSE
+1848 QSCQGDWSDCTSQSK
-1863 VAHIDGRRDL
+1863 VAHTDDRRDL

-1882 SMEWAGSPSWHLQS
+1882 GMEWAGSPSRHLRF

-1906 ESSSEEQGWELDC
+1906 ESGSEEQGWELDC

-1931 LKGIHSTSLH
+1931 SKGIRSTSLH
-1941 KRTSGSKDPRGQE
+1941 KRASGSKDPRGQD
-1954 LPGTAR
+1954 LPGTAAW
-1960 QPPSRRGNRS
+1960 QAPSRRGSRS
-1970 IRRSQMQ
+1970 MRRSQMQ
-1977 KPFLSS
+1977 KPLLSS
-1983 PDPPRSTTSETS
+1983 PGPPRSTAAETS
-1995 VKDDGIRI
+1995 VKDDGVRI

-2032 ILKVSGDKDADG
+2032 ILKVCGDKDADG

-2073 KQLLKQGFLPGNTPL
+2073 KQLLKQGFLPADTPM
-2088 ESIGNGT
+2088 ES
-2095 FSPPPRRQTVPPPK
+2095 V
-2109 PRRSKKGLDKQEEYK
+2109 GLDKQEKYK
-2124 SHPGQKHKDFEA
+2124 SHPGQKHQDFEA
-2136 ELLTPRS
+2136 ELMNPRS

-2153 ESSPNADVEAE
+2153 ENSPNADVEAE
-2164 LTFSAGDV
+2164 LTFSAGDI

-2205 SDGGMVEEPHSK
+2205 SDGSMVEELHSK
-2217 DKETFPLSAES
+2217 EKEGFPLSAES
-2228 QLNLHGSV
+2228 QLNPDGSV
-2236 DQSDSSPTPPPP
+2236 DQSDFSATPAV
-2248 PPSCLV
+2248 PPSCLGV
-2254 MGEQCPEQASL
+2254 GEQCPEQASL
-2265 AVLKCSDVP
+2265 AFLKCSDVP

-2294 GTSKKN
+2294 GSSKKN

>member
-1 MSKLSCVLGGSQP
+1 MEEPDPPHTGDAVPAASASACPDVSLAP
-14 FSSTSTNLLG
+14 A
-24 TRSGSYKTCLAAGK
+24 TREGAGDAAGGA
-38 TSGQVFPRA
+38 SRPPSPGPEGAGAAQPQEGSRSSLRAPPADPQRVRPAPELVRPR
-47 RAGVQ
+47 
-52 LWSLSPVPQA
+52 QA
-62 GKALPCL
+62 MDGLGRERTDGLA
-69 SHAVLQSGADY
+69 QSGADY
-80 GFLVSQNTKLL
+80 SFLVSQNTKLL
-91 SALEDLRHRCS
+91 SALEDLQHRYS
-102 SLAEENS
+102 SLVEENS

-114 CFPQTEEKVKHL
+114 CFPETEEKVKHL

-201 CRELQAKLTAGKELS
+201 CRELQAKLIAGK
-216 RGMSNVSSSSIFVKT
+216 
-231 GFHNQILYIC
+231 
-241 MDMQDDPR
+241 DDPC
-249 CLNVIEFDRLLRESQ
+249 CLNVVEFDRLLRESQ
-264 REVLRLQRQIALK
+264 KEVLRLQRQIALK

-289 SGDTLPGAAAHMG
+289 SGSSLPSATTCLGA
-302 APVPTLNT
+302 TLNT
-310 CVKGSPLPKE
+310 CIKDSPLPKE
-320 AGLGDPALGG
+320 ARSGDPVLRV
-330 EAHRKETEYVS
+330 EAHRK
-341 DVVCTRCGSHPPQ
+341 
-354 TGAVLVSKM
+354 
-363 SSSSARSHR
+363 
-372 ARGTLL
+372 
-378 AAHCSTGMLSHG
+378 
-390 RGSVP
+390 
-395 IIFPGTGLL
+395 
-404 CCTFQPMKPGNP
+404 
-416 HLLKTRIFG
+416 
-425 VYVSSDTGSQGAGP
+425 
-439 VSRRAALRSG
+439 
-449 ARPGVFPAPAARPG
+449 
-463 PARPPLGGRS
+463 
-473 GTARQIRA
+473 
-481 ASGRR
+481 
-486 LPAGGPRSRQVEPG
+486 VEPG
-500 VQLLGP
+500 VLPLGI
-506 ASEGHENFPPKNA
+506 ASEGHENFPPRNA
-519 VTDQESSQQI
+519 ITDPESSQQI

-561 IQLQEV
+561 IQLQEI

-585 GWAGQVKSENADL
+585 GWAGQVESENADL

-626 EQVLKHMRNV
+626 EQVLKHMRDV
-636 AERRQQLEVEHKEA
+636 AERRQQLEAEHKEA

-684 RIKDLEDQC
+684 RVKDLEEQC
-693 RSQTEQF
+693 RNQTEQF
-700 SLLSEELKQFRLQTG
+700 SLLSQELKQFRLQTG

-731 ALCSSTP
+731 ALCSSSP
-738 QPCWEKESTVPGL
+738 QLHWEKDSTGPAL

-759 VQNGETESELSQR
+759 VHNEETDELESSQR
-772 VPDAT
+772 VPDAA
-777 VGSPAAATS
+777 VGSPVSATG

-792 KVESQSN
+792 KVESQSS

-822 EVEELDVDSISL
+822 EMEELDVDSISL
-834 MPEPGSQGPAKI
+834 MPETGSQGPAKL

-905 VERVSDDDLM
+905 VERISDDDLM

-955 SPLASRAEGDQEEPV
+955 SPLASRAEGDQEEAV

-1001 AGCPDIQSYNIYVDE
+1001 TGCPDIQSYNIYVDE

-1023 SGFQTKAVI
+1023 SGFQTKTVI

-1039 KAYRVSVQTVTEQ
+1039 KAYRVSVQSVTEQ
-1052 GRSDKLR
+1052 GSSDKLR

-1064 GQDFCV
+1064 GQDFCL
-1070 APSMPKVRSV
+1070 APTMLKVRSV
-1080 TATSAEVMW
+1080 TATSAEVTW

-1115 WYTFRNLQPSTQY
+1115 WYAFRNLQPSTQY

-1143 VPEGQEQNSAVIYFT
+1143 VPEGQEQNSAVIHFT

-1217 TSPTAGSVLVDLSQ
+1217 TSPTAGSILVDLSQ

-1264 LRASHL
+1264 LRTSRH
-1270 SSPLDSAVS
+1270 SSNSDSAVS
-1279 TTFTSRLPHG
+1279 TTFTSRLPCRD
-1289 EPRGSLPARSPPTH
+1289 PRGSLSARSPPMH
-1303 QSAALLLR
+1303 QTVALLL
-1311 QKVPT
+1311 QQVST
-1316 ASSDAKLT
+1316 DISDAKLT
-1324 DLSSSHDSSA
+1324 DLSSSHDGSA
-1334 QSLPEKASSPPHL
+1334 RSLPEKASSPLHL
-1347 SSPGASLVQEGTS
+1347 YSPSASLVHTIGTFPEGS
-1360 PQGSDAAQDMKCLTV
+1360 GDAQDKKCLTV
-1375 PPQQADSTV
+1375 PPQQAGSTV
-1384 LPGED
+1384 FPGEGT
-1389 AEPVPPKEAELQGLG
+1389 EPGPSKEAELKSSDKW
-1404 EGTEVQM
+1404 TEVKM
-1411 EQHVTKAPEVESLS
+1411 EQSVTKAPELETPS
-1425 NSSLKIPMDTCHACS
+1425 NSSLKIHMETCCTCS
-1440 VEESSKSPSSEGEK
+1440 VEEPLKSPSTERERETK
-1454 EANEKHLSPEPL
+1454 EKHLTPEPV
-1466 PSSSQAEGTEGTF
+1466 PAPGQADRTESTS
-1479 RDANTGSSCQEFL
+1479 RDATAGGSSCQEFL
-1492 RVSSGKEVMKE
+1492 RLSPGKEVMKE

-1511 EEKMSEMGRRQLTL
+1511 EEKLSEIGRRQLTL

-1556 WDQRAPCY
+1556 WDSREPFY
-1564 RENGEKMDLCDTD
+1564 RENGEKA
-1577 SDEEILERILELPLQ
+1577 
-1592 MNHSKKLFSIPEVTE
+1592 
-1607 DEDEDEDV
+1607 
-1615 KCVTEEKVDSQDS
+1615 
-1628 LETLTFHSGATEKP
+1628 SG
-1642 LNIKEP
+1642 N
-1648 FRKADGSNTSTDL
+1648 
-1661 SAQTLWKEHG
+1661 
-1671 VKESRGDADHVNPA
+1671 
-1685 FVQLAWSQKKTNWN
+1685 
-1699 QENDLMSGPGASPAW
+1699 
-1714 SKRKGNNYREK
+1714 
-1725 IRSRPEMGRKR
+1725 
-1736 QNNLMEHCSRLL
+1736 
-1748 GNCSQMGGGLY
+1748 
-1759 RAPSLREE
+1759 
-1767 LNIVSSAGG
+1767 
-1776 KEEFDMYSRARQ
+1776 
-1788 GTLQK
+1788 
-1793 KHVKAMVSGFAEPT
+1793 
-1807 VRARHCSSQ
+1807 
-1816 RNLEIDIEYDS
+1816 
-1827 EDDQDSTCASPP
+1827 
-1839 ESRLWPERS
+1839 
-1848 QSRQGDWSDCSSQSE
+1848 
-1863 VAHIDGRRDL
+1863 
-1873 TRLEMMEEQ
+1873 
-1882 SMEWAGSPSWHLQS
+1882 
-1896 FCREKEALRC
+1896 
-1906 ESSSEEQGWELDC
+1906 
-1919 KSPGWRRRLEHP
+1919 
-1931 LKGIHSTSLH
+1931 
-1941 KRTSGSKDPRGQE
+1941 KDPRGQE
-1954 LPGTAR
+1954 LSGSAAW
-1960 QPPSRRGNRS
+1960 QAPSRRGNRS
-1970 IRRSQMQ
+1970 VRRSQMQ
-1977 KPFLSS
+1977 KPLLSS
-1983 PDPPRSTTSETS
+1983 PGPPRSAASATA

-2032 ILKVSGDKDADG
+2032 ILKVCGDKDADG

-2062 SEVQVENNEIK
+2062 SEIQVENNEIK
-2073 KQLLKQGFLPGNTPL
+2073 RQLLKQGFLPADTPM

-2109 PRRSKKGLDKQEEYK
+2109 PRRSKKELDKQEKHK
-2124 SHPGQKHKDFEA
+2124 SQTGQKHQDFEA

-2143 MVAVFDYNPK
+2143 MMAVFDYNPK
-2153 ESSPNADVEAE
+2153 ESSPNADAEAE
-2164 LTFSAGDV
+2164 LTFSAGDI

-2205 SDGGMVEEPHSK
+2205 SDGGMVEELHSK
-2217 DKETFPLSAES
+2217 DKDAFPPSSES
-2228 QLNLHGSV
+2228 QLNTDGSV
-2236 DQSDSSPTPPPP
+2236 DQSDSSPTPPTE
-2248 PPSCLV
+2248 PPSCLAT
-2254 MGEQCPEQASL
+2254 GEQCPEQASL
-2265 AVLKCSDVP
+2265 AILKCSDLP

-2294 GTSKKN
+2294 GSSKKN